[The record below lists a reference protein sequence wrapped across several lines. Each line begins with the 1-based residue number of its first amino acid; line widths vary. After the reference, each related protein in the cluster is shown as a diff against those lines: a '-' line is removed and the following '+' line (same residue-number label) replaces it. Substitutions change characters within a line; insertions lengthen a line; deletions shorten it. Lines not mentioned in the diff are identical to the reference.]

1 MIIYFTD
8 KKLNI
13 LGMASTQLPTGF
25 KITGDSKVQA
35 VDTGIATLG
44 FKIVYTSENKALL
57 EQMTTTGNQLLCS
70 RDGKDE
76 VYTIIDTV
84 EDSKNQDIEVYAED
98 AGLDL
103 LNDIAEPFTSAEA
116 KPISWYIEKWTKDS
130 GFEIG
135 INEISDRSRKLSW
148 DGEATVTERLAS
160 VSKQFDAE
168 VSYSFDIK
176 GLTVAH
182 KYINIHKRRGKDVK
196 EELRLNRDTDRI
208 VVKKSISNLA
218 TALIVNGG
226 TPEGKE
232 EPITLKG
239 YIYDDGDFYVDAD
252 GRLCSRTALAKW
264 GRISEIISED
274 GLKKTQ
280 IFKHITKTYS
290 YDTLVQKT
298 LCNHAIGKL
307 KKIRDIEENYEIEIN
322 KLPENIAIGD
332 RINVIDEAG
341 KLYLSARLLKLEE
354 SIDDGMQKA
363 TLGEYLIQDSGIY
376 QSIID
381 LANELKALPRPKPL
395 YTWIAYADDKNGKGI
410 SSSADGKAY
419 LGISNGRSSE
429 TVDLSNPGIFTWSKI
444 KGEDGRQG
452 DKGEKGEQGLP
463 GKKGADGKSAYTWIA
478 YASDNKGTNFAHTY
492 SNIHTWTGIALGKES
507 EAPSSDYTDYQWHPI
522 VDETLRTEME
532 ELSDMSVEAFK
543 EARKTATDYITS
555 SPQGLM
561 VADLKDGHQDPETAT
576 GSNVLITSEGVNI
589 RNGQSINASFG
600 KKVSIYSEESELTLD
615 KSLEIG
621 YINTPAEGTIRASIS
636 PREISLTSTT
646 AKINLGNTLSIGS
659 NDALTYGMYRGNR
672 SLVFEKN
679 GTITASD
686 PISVPELRIRDA
698 SLKANGTQL
707 YTDGGFKA
715 KSVVGSFMQA
725 NSTQNVL
732 LMRNGVI
739 TPLQLNN
746 RLFSSGDV
754 FSLINGAIK
763 VSEGGLYE
771 ISASVYFENVV
782 GTSPVKGVYIKSNGN
797 EIASTFI
804 TTGVGGGIGLASKV
818 VSLTAG
824 AEVTLNARYVGGVNI
839 TVEGNNPATYLYIK
853 YLCGAEG

>member
-1 MIIYFTD
+1 MIIYFAD

-13 LGMASTQLPTGF
+13 LGMASTKLSKGF
-25 KITGDSKVQA
+25 KITDDSKVQA

-57 EQMTTTGNQLLCS
+57 EQMTMTGNQLLCS

-103 LNDIAEPFTSAEA
+103 LNEIAGPFESAEA

-160 VSKQFDAE
+160 LSKQFDAE

-196 EELRLNRDTDRI
+196 EELRLNRDIDRI

-218 TALIVNGG
+218 TALIVKGG
-226 TPEGKE
+226 TPEGQN

-239 YIYDDGDFYVDAD
+239 YVYDDGDFYVDAD

-264 GRISEIISED
+264 GRISEITSED

-280 IFKHITKTYS
+280 TFKHITKTYS
-290 YDTLVQKT
+290 YDTVLQKT

-307 KKIRDIEENYEIEIN
+307 KKIRDIEENYEIDIN
-322 KLPENIAIGD
+322 KLPENISIGD
-332 RINVIDEAG
+332 RINIIDEEG

-376 QSIID
+376 QSIVD

-395 YTWIAYADDKNGKGI
+395 YTWIAYADDNHGNGI

-419 LGISNGRSSE
+419 LGISNGQASE
-429 TVDLSNPGIFTWSKI
+429 TVDLSKPELFQWSKV
-444 KGEDGRQG
+444 KGEDG
-452 DKGEKGEQGLP
+452 KE
-463 GKKGADGKSAYTWIA
+463 GKSAFTWVA
-478 YASDNKGTNFAHTY
+478 YASDDKGTDFSHTY
-492 SNIHTWTGIALGKES
+492 TNSHKWMGIALDKDVET
-507 EAPSSDYTDYQWHPI
+507 PSNDYTDYSWHPI
-522 VDETLRTEME
+522 VDEAIRN
-532 ELSDMSVEAFK
+532 DVEAFMGMAQASFE
-543 EARKTATDYITS
+543 EAQKTATDYITS
-555 SPQGLM
+555 SPKGLM
-561 VADLKDGHQDPETAT
+561 VADLKDGHQEPETAT
-576 GSNVLITSEGVNI
+576 GSNVLITSEAVHI
-589 RNGQSINASFG
+589 RNGQSVNASFG
-600 KKVSIYSEESELTLD
+600 KKVSIYSEESELTLN
-615 KSLEIG
+615 KSLDIG
-621 YINTPAEGTIRASIS
+621 YINTSAEGTIRASLS
-636 PREISLTSTT
+636 PRGLSMTSAVAT
-646 AKINLGNTLSIGS
+646 INLGPSFVIGPKGGV
-659 NDALTYGMYRGNR
+659 NAGMYYSGK
-672 SLVFEKN
+672 SLVFDRE
-679 GTITASD
+679 GLSLSHVIY
-686 PISVPELRIRDA
+686 VPELKIGNV
-698 SLKANGTQL
+698 SLKSNGNQL
-707 YTDGGFKA
+707 YTDELFKA
-715 KSVVGSFMQA
+715 KGIAGSFMQA
-725 NSTQNVL
+725 NSTQNIT
-732 LMRNGVI
+732 LMKNGVI
-739 TPLQLNN
+739 TPFQLNN
-746 RLFSSGDV
+746 ALFSSGDV

-771 ISASVYFENVV
+771 ISAGVYFENDVAA
-782 GTSPVKGVYIKSNGN
+782 SPFNGVYIKSNGN
-797 EIASTFI
+797 EIASTVI
-804 TTGVGGGIGLASKV
+804 TTRAGGGIGLASKV

-824 AEVTLNARYVGGVNI
+824 AEVTLNARHIGGSNV
-839 TVEGNNPATYLYIK
+839 TAEGNNPATYLYIK
-853 YLCGAEG
+853 YLGKDNV

>member
-1 MIIYFTD
+1 MIIYFAD

-13 LGMASTQLPTGF
+13 LGMASTKLSKGF
-25 KITGDSKVQA
+25 KITDDSKVQA

-57 EQMTTTGNQLLCS
+57 EQMTMTGNQLLCS

-103 LNDIAEPFTSAEA
+103 LNEIAGPFESAEA

-160 VSKQFDAE
+160 LSKQFDAE

-196 EELRLNRDTDRI
+196 EELRLNRDIDRI

-218 TALIVNGG
+218 TALIVKGG

-239 YIYDDGDFYVDAD
+239 YVYDDGDFYVDAD

-264 GRISEIISED
+264 GRISEIVSED

-280 IFKHITKTYS
+280 TFKHITKTYS
-290 YDTLVQKT
+290 YDTVVQKT

-307 KKIRDIEENYEIEIN
+307 KKIRDIEENYEIDIN
-322 KLPENIAIGD
+322 KLPENISIGD
-332 RINVIDEAG
+332 RINIIDEAG

-354 SIDDGMQKA
+354 SIDEGMQKA
-363 TLGEYLIQDSGIY
+363 TLGEYLIQESGIY
-376 QSIID
+376 QSIVD
-381 LANELKALPRPKPL
+381 LANELKAIPRPKPL
-395 YTWIAYADDKNGKGI
+395 YTWIAYADDNHGNGI

-419 LGISNGRSSE
+419 LGISNGQASE
-429 TVDLSNPGIFTWSKI
+429 TVDLNKPELFTWSKV
-444 KGEDGRQG
+444 KGEDG
-452 DKGEKGEQGLP
+452 K
-463 GKKGADGKSAYTWIA
+463 DGKSAYTWIA
-478 YASDNKGTNFAHTY
+478 YASDDKGSNFAHTY
-492 SNIHTWTGIALGKES
+492 SSIHTWTGIALGKDVET
-507 EAPSSDYTDYQWHPI
+507 PSSDYTDYQWHPI
-522 VDETLRTEME
+522 VDETLRQDIDSISTM
-532 ELSDMSVEAFK
+532 LGTSVE
-543 EARKTATDYITS
+543 EAQKTATDYITS
-555 SPQGLM
+555 SPKGLM
-561 VADLKDGHQDPETAT
+561 VADLKDGHQEPETAT
-576 GSNVLITSEGVNI
+576 GSNVLITNEAVNI
-589 RNGQSINASFG
+589 RNGQSVNASFG
-600 KKVSIYSEESELTLD
+600 NAVVIRSEESELTLN

-621 YINTPAEGTIRASIS
+621 YINTSAEGTIRASLS
-636 PREISLTSTT
+636 PRGLSMTSGVAT
-646 AKINLGNTLSIGS
+646 INLGPSFVIGPKGGV
-659 NDALTYGMYRGNR
+659 NAGMYDG
-672 SLVFEKN
+672 SKSFVFDRD
-679 GTITASD
+679 GLSSSHVIY
-686 PISVPELRIRDA
+686 VPELKIGNV
-698 SLKANGTQL
+698 SIKANGNQL
-707 YTDGGFKA
+707 YTDELFKA
-715 KSVVGSFMQA
+715 KGIAGSFMQA
-725 NSTQNVL
+725 NSTQNII
-732 LMRNGVI
+732 LMKNGVI
-739 TPLQLNN
+739 TPFQLNN
-746 RLFSSGDV
+746 ALFSSGDV

-771 ISASVYFENVV
+771 ISAGVYFDND
-782 GTSPVKGVYIKSNGN
+782 TSASPFNGIYVKSNGN
-797 EIASTFI
+797 EIASTVI
-804 TTGVGGGIGLASKV
+804 TTRAGGGIGLASKV

-824 AEVTLNARYVGGVNI
+824 AEVTLSARHIGGANV
-839 TVEGNNPATYLYIK
+839 TAEGNNPATYLYIK
-853 YLCGAEG
+853 YLCRAEG

>member
-1 MIIYFTD
+1 MIIYFAD

-13 LGMASTQLPTGF
+13 LGMASTKLSKGF
-25 KITGDSKVQA
+25 KITDDSKVQA

-44 FKIVYTSENKALL
+44 FKIVYTGENKALL

-103 LNDIAEPFTSAEA
+103 LNEIAEPFTSAEA
-116 KPISWYIEKWTKDS
+116 KPISWYIEMWTKDS

-160 VSKQFDAE
+160 LSKQFDAE

-196 EELRLNRDTDRI
+196 EELRLNRDIDRI

-218 TALIVNGG
+218 TALIVKGG
-226 TPEGKE
+226 TPEGQN

-239 YIYDDGDFYVDAD
+239 YVYDDGDFYVDAD

-264 GRISEIISED
+264 GRISEVTSED

-280 IFKHITKTYS
+280 TFKHITKTFS
-290 YDTLVQKT
+290 YDTVVQKT

-307 KKIRDIEENYEIEIN
+307 KKIRDIEENYEIDIN
-322 KLPENIAIGD
+322 KLPENISIGD
-332 RINVIDEAG
+332 RINIIDEAG

-376 QSIID
+376 QSIVD

-395 YTWIAYADDKNGKGI
+395 YTWIAYADDNHGNGI

-419 LGISNGRSSE
+419 LGISNGQASE
-429 TVDLSNPGIFTWSKI
+429 TVDLSKPELFTWSKV
-444 KGEDGRQG
+444 KGEDG
-452 DKGEKGEQGLP
+452 K
-463 GKKGADGKSAYTWIA
+463 DGKSAYTWIA
-478 YASDNKGTNFAHTY
+478 YASDDKGTNFAHTY
-492 SNIHTWTGIALGKES
+492 SNIHTWTGIALGKEV
-507 EAPSSDYTDYQWHPI
+507 ETPSSDYTDYQWHPI
-522 VDETLRTEME
+522 VDETLRQDISSISTMLET
-532 ELSDMSVEAFK
+532 SVE
-543 EARKTATDYITS
+543 EAQKTATNYITA
-555 SPQGLM
+555 SPQGIM
-561 VADLKDGHQDPETAT
+561 VADLQDGSETPENAT
-576 GSNVLITSEGVNI
+576 GSNVLITDKAVNI
-589 RNGQSINASFG
+589 RNGQSVNASFG
-600 KKVSIYSEESELTLD
+600 NEVVIRSEESELNLK

-621 YINTPAEGTIRASIS
+621 YINTSAEGTIRASLS
-636 PREISLTSTT
+636 PRGLSMTSAVAT
-646 AKINLGNTLSIGS
+646 INLGPSFVIGPKGGV
-659 NDALTYGMYRGNR
+659 NAGMYYNGK
-672 SLVFEKN
+672 SLVFDRD
-679 GTITASD
+679 GLSSSHVIY
-686 PISVPELRIRDA
+686 VPELKIGNV
-698 SLKANGTQL
+698 SLKANGNQL
-707 YTDGGFKA
+707 YTDELFKA
-715 KSVVGSFMQA
+715 KGIAGSFMQA
-725 NSTQNVL
+725 NSTQNIT
-732 LMRNGVI
+732 LMKNGVI
-739 TPLQLNN
+739 TPFQLNN
-746 RLFSSGDV
+746 ALFSSGDV

-771 ISASVYFENVV
+771 ISAGVYFENDVA
-782 GTSPVKGVYIKSNGN
+782 TSPFNGVYIKSNGN
-797 EIASTFI
+797 EIASTVI
-804 TTGVGGGIGLASKV
+804 TTRAGGGIGLASKV

-824 AEVTLNARYVGGVNI
+824 AEVTLNARHIGGANV
-839 TVEGNNPATYLYIK
+839 TAEGNNPATYLYIK
-853 YLCGAEG
+853 YLGKDNV

>member
-1 MIIYFTD
+1 MIIYFAD

-13 LGMASTQLPTGF
+13 LGMASTKLSKGF
-25 KITGDSKVQA
+25 KITDDSKVQA

-57 EQMTTTGNQLLCS
+57 EQMTMTGNQLLCS

-103 LNDIAEPFTSAEA
+103 LNEIAGPFESAEA

-160 VSKQFDAE
+160 LSKQFDAE

-182 KYINIHKRRGKDVK
+182 KYINIYKRRGKDVK
-196 EELRLNRDTDRI
+196 EELRLNRDIDRI

-218 TALIVNGG
+218 TALIVKGG
-226 TPEGKE
+226 TPEGQN

-239 YIYDDGDFYVDAD
+239 YVYDDGDFYVDAD

-280 IFKHITKTYS
+280 TFKHITKTYS
-290 YDTLVQKT
+290 YDTVVQKT

-307 KKIRDIEENYEIEIN
+307 KKIRDIEENYEIDIN

-332 RINVIDEAG
+332 RINIIDEAG

-376 QSIID
+376 QSIVD

-395 YTWIAYADDKNGKGI
+395 YTWIAYADDNHGKGI

-419 LGISNGRSSE
+419 LGISNGQASE
-429 TVDLSNPGIFTWSKI
+429 TVDLSKPELFTWNKV
-444 KGEDGRQG
+444 KGEDG
-452 DKGEKGEQGLP
+452 K
-463 GKKGADGKSAYTWIA
+463 DGKSAYTWIA
-478 YASDNKGTNFAHTY
+478 YASDDKGSNFAHTY
-492 SNIHTWTGIALGKES
+492 SSIHTWTGIALGKDVET
-507 EAPSSDYTDYQWHPI
+507 PSSDYTDYQWHPI
-522 VDETLRTEME
+522 VDETLRQDIDSISTM
-532 ELSDMSVEAFK
+532 LGTSVE
-543 EARKTATDYITS
+543 EAQKTATNYITA
-555 SPQGLM
+555 SPQGIM
-561 VADLKDGHQDPETAT
+561 VADLQDGSETPENAT
-576 GSNVLITSEGVNI
+576 GSNVLITNEAVNI
-589 RNGQSINASFG
+589 RNGQSVNASFG
-600 KKVSIYSEESELTLD
+600 KTVSIYSEESELTLN

-621 YINTPAEGTIRASIS
+621 YINTSAEGTIRASLS
-636 PREISLTSTT
+636 PRGLSMTSAAAT
-646 AKINLGNTLSIGS
+646 INLGPSFVIGPKGGV
-659 NDALTYGMYRGNR
+659 NAGMYDG
-672 SLVFEKN
+672 SKSFVFDRD
-679 GTITASD
+679 GLSSSHVIY
-686 PISVPELRIRDA
+686 VPELKIGNV
-698 SLKANGTQL
+698 SLKSNGNQL
-707 YTDGGFKA
+707 YTDELFKA
-715 KSVVGSFMQA
+715 KGIAGSFMQA
-725 NSTQNVL
+725 NSTQNIT
-732 LMRNGVI
+732 LMKNGVI
-739 TPLQLNN
+739 TPFQLNN
-746 RLFSSGDV
+746 ALFSSGDV

-771 ISASVYFENVV
+771 ISAGVYFENDVAA
-782 GTSPVKGVYIKSNGN
+782 SPFSGVYIKSNGN
-797 EIASTFI
+797 EIASTVI
-804 TTGVGGGIGLASKV
+804 TTRAGGGIGLASKV

-824 AEVTLNARYVGGVNI
+824 AEVTLNARHIGGANV
-839 TVEGNNPATYLYIK
+839 TAEGNNPATYLYIK
-853 YLCGAEG
+853 YLCRAEG

>member
-1 MIIYFTD
+1 MIIYFAD

-13 LGMASTQLPTGF
+13 LGMASTKLSKGF
-25 KITGDSKVQA
+25 KITDDSKVQA

-103 LNDIAEPFTSAEA
+103 LNEIAEPFTSAEA

-160 VSKQFDAE
+160 LSKQFDAE

-196 EELRLNRDTDRI
+196 EELRLNRDIDRI

-218 TALIVNGG
+218 TALIVKGG
-226 TPEGKE
+226 TPEGQN

-239 YIYDDGDFYVDAD
+239 YVYDDGDFYVDAD

-264 GRISEIISED
+264 GRISEIVSED

-280 IFKHITKTYS
+280 TFKHITKTYS
-290 YDTLVQKT
+290 YDTVQQKL
-298 LCNHAIGKL
+298 LCSHAIGKL
-307 KKIRDIEENYEIEIN
+307 KKIRDIEENYEIDIN

-332 RINVIDEAG
+332 RINIIDEAG

-354 SIDDGMQKA
+354 SIDEGMQKA

-376 QSIID
+376 QSIVD

-395 YTWIAYADDKNGKGI
+395 YTWIAYADDNHGNGI

-419 LGISNGRSSE
+419 LGISNGQASE
-429 TVDLSNPGIFTWSKI
+429 TVDLSKPELFTWNKV
-444 KGEDGRQG
+444 KGEDG
-452 DKGEKGEQGLP
+452 K
-463 GKKGADGKSAYTWIA
+463 DGKSAYTWIA
-478 YASDNKGTNFAHTY
+478 YASDDKGTNFAHTY
-492 SNIHTWTGIALGKES
+492 SNIHKWTGIALGKEV
-507 EAPSSDYTDYQWHPI
+507 ETPSSDYTDYQWHPI
-522 VDETLRTEME
+522 VDETLRQDISSISTMLEV
-532 ELSDMSVEAFK
+532 SVE
-543 EARKTATDYITS
+543 EAQKTATNYITA
-555 SPQGLM
+555 SPQGIM
-561 VADLKDGHQDPETAT
+561 VADLQDGSETPENAT
-576 GSNVLITSEGVNI
+576 GSNVLITNEAVNI

-600 KKVSIYSEESELTLD
+600 KTVSIYSEESELTLN

-621 YINTPAEGTIRASIS
+621 YINTSAEGTIRASLS
-636 PREISLTSTT
+636 PRGLSMTSAVAT
-646 AKINLGNTLSIGS
+646 INLGPSFVIGPKGGV
-659 NDALTYGMYRGNR
+659 NAGMYDG
-672 SLVFEKN
+672 SKSFVFDRD
-679 GTITASD
+679 GLSSSHVIY
-686 PISVPELRIRDA
+686 VPELKIGNA
-698 SLKANGTQL
+698 SLKANGNQL
-707 YTDGGFKA
+707 YTDELFKA
-715 KSVVGSFMQA
+715 KGIAGSFMQA
-725 NSTQNVL
+725 NSTQNIT
-732 LMRNGVI
+732 LMKNGVI
-739 TPLQLNN
+739 TPFQLNN
-746 RLFSSGDV
+746 ALFSSGDV

-771 ISASVYFENVV
+771 ISAGVYFENDVA
-782 GTSPVKGVYIKSNGN
+782 TSPFNGVYIKSNGN
-797 EIASTFI
+797 EIASTVI
-804 TTGVGGGIGLASKV
+804 TTRAGGGIGLASKV

-824 AEVTLNARYVGGVNI
+824 AEVTLNARHIGGANV
-839 TVEGNNPATYLYIK
+839 TAEGNNPATYLYIK
-853 YLCGAEG
+853 YLGKNNV

>member
-1 MIIYFTD
+1 MIIYFAD

-13 LGMASTQLPTGF
+13 LGMASTKLSKGF
-25 KITGDSKVQA
+25 KITDDSKVQA

-57 EQMTTTGNQLLCS
+57 EQMTMTGNQLLCS

-103 LNDIAEPFTSAEA
+103 LNEIAGPFESAEA

-160 VSKQFDAE
+160 LSKQFDAE

-196 EELRLNRDTDRI
+196 EELRLNRDIDRI

-218 TALIVNGG
+218 TALIVKGG

-239 YIYDDGDFYVDAD
+239 YVYDDGDFYVDAD

-280 IFKHITKTYS
+280 TFKHITKTYS
-290 YDTLVQKT
+290 YDTVLQKT

-307 KKIRDIEENYEIEIN
+307 KKIRDIEENYEIDIN
-322 KLPENIAIGD
+322 KLPENISIGD
-332 RINVIDEAG
+332 RINIIDEAG

-354 SIDDGMQKA
+354 SIDEGMQKA
-363 TLGEYLIQDSGIY
+363 TLGEYLIQESGIY
-376 QSIID
+376 QSIVD

-395 YTWIAYADDKNGKGI
+395 YTWIAYADDNHGKGI

-419 LGISNGRSSE
+419 LGISNGQASE
-429 TVDLSNPGIFTWSKI
+429 TADLSKPEVFTWSKI
-444 KGEDGRQG
+444 KGSDG
-452 DKGEKGEQGLP
+452 K
-463 GKKGADGKSAYTWIA
+463 DGKSAYTWIA
-478 YASDNKGTNFAHTY
+478 YASDDKGSNFAHTY
-492 SNIHTWTGIALGKES
+492 SNIHTWTGIALGKET
-507 EAPSSDYTDYQWHPI
+507 ETPSSDYTEYSWHPI
-522 VDETLRTEME
+522 VDETLRQDISSISTMLEV
-532 ELSDMSVEAFK
+532 SVE
-543 EARKTATDYITS
+543 EAQKTATDYITS
-555 SPQGLM
+555 SPKGLM
-561 VADLKDGHQDPETAT
+561 VADLKDGHQEPETAT
-576 GSNVLITSEGVNI
+576 GSNVLITNEAVNI
-589 RNGQSINASFG
+589 RNGQSVNASFG
-600 KKVSIYSEESELTLD
+600 KTVSIYSEESELTLN

-621 YINTPAEGTIRASIS
+621 YINTSAEGTIRASLS
-636 PREISLTSTT
+636 PRGLAMTSAAAT
-646 AKINLGNTLSIGS
+646 INLGPSFVIGPKGGV
-659 NDALTYGMYRGNR
+659 NAGMYDGDK
-672 SLVFEKN
+672 SLVFDRE
-679 GTITASD
+679 GLSSSHVIY
-686 PISVPELRIRDA
+686 VPELKIGNV
-698 SLKANGTQL
+698 SLKSNGNQL
-707 YTDGGFKA
+707 YTDELFKA
-715 KSVVGSFMQA
+715 KGIAGSFMQA
-725 NSTQNVL
+725 NSTQNIT
-732 LMRNGVI
+732 LMKNGVI
-739 TPLQLNN
+739 TPFQLNN
-746 RLFSSGDV
+746 SLFSSGDV

-771 ISASVYFENVV
+771 ISAGVYFENDVAA
-782 GTSPVKGVYIKSNGN
+782 SPFNGVYIKSNGN
-797 EIASTFI
+797 EIASTVI
-804 TTGVGGGIGLASKV
+804 TTRAGGGIGLASKV

-824 AEVTLNARYVGGVNI
+824 AEVTLNARHIGGANV
-839 TVEGNNPATYLYIK
+839 TAEGNNPATYLYIK
-853 YLCGAEG
+853 YLGKDNV

>member
-1 MIIYFTD
+1 MIIYFAD

-13 LGMASTQLPTGF
+13 LGMASTKLSKGF
-25 KITGDSKVQA
+25 KITDDSKVQA

-44 FKIVYTSENKALL
+44 FKIVYTGENKALL
-57 EQMTTTGNQLLCS
+57 EQMTMTGNQLLCS

-103 LNDIAEPFTSAEA
+103 LNEIAEPFESTEA

-135 INEISDRSRKLSW
+135 INEISDHSRKLSW

-196 EELRLNRDTDRI
+196 EELRLNRDIDRI

-218 TALIVNGG
+218 TALIVKGG
-226 TPEGKE
+226 TPEGQN

-239 YIYDDGDFYVDAD
+239 YVYDDGDFYVDAD

-264 GRISEIISED
+264 GRISEITSED

-280 IFKHITKTYS
+280 TFKHITKTYS
-290 YDTLVQKT
+290 YDTVVQKT

-307 KKIRDIEENYEIEIN
+307 KKIRDIEENYEIDIN
-322 KLPENIAIGD
+322 KLPENISIGD
-332 RINVIDEAG
+332 RINIIDEAG

-354 SIDDGMQKA
+354 SIDEGVQKA

-376 QSIID
+376 QSIVD

-395 YTWIAYADDKNGKGI
+395 YTWIAYADDNHGNGI
-410 SSSADGKAY
+410 SSSAEDKAY
-419 LGISNGRSSE
+419 LGISNGRTSD
-429 TVDLSNPGIFTWSKI
+429 VIDLTKPELFTWNKV
-444 KGEDGRQG
+444 KGEDG
-452 DKGEKGEQGLP
+452 K
-463 GKKGADGKSAYTWIA
+463 DGKSAYTWIA
-478 YASDNKGTNFAHTY
+478 YASDDKGTNFAHTY
-492 SNIHTWTGIALGKES
+492 SNIHTWTGIALGKEV
-507 EAPSSDYTDYQWHPI
+507 ETPSSDYTDYQWHPI
-522 VDETLRTEME
+522 VDETLRQDIDSISTM
-532 ELSDMSVEAFK
+532 LGTSVE
-543 EARKTATDYITS
+543 EAQKTATDYITS
-555 SPQGLM
+555 SPKGLM
-561 VADLKDGHQDPETAT
+561 VADLKDGHQEPETAT
-576 GSNVLITSEGVNI
+576 GSNVLITNEAVNI
-589 RNGQSINASFG
+589 RNGQSVNASFG
-600 KKVSIYSEESELTLD
+600 NAVVIRSDESELNLK

-621 YINTPAEGTIRASIS
+621 YINTSAEGTIRASLS
-636 PREISLTSTT
+636 PRGLSMTSAVAT
-646 AKINLGNTLSIGS
+646 INLGPSFVIGPKGGV
-659 NDALTYGMYRGNR
+659 NAGMYDGDK
-672 SLVFEKN
+672 SLVFDRE
-679 GTITASD
+679 GLSSSHVIY
-686 PISVPELRIRDA
+686 VPELKIGNV
-698 SLKANGTQL
+698 SLKANGNQL
-707 YTDGGFKA
+707 YTDELFKA
-715 KSVVGSFMQA
+715 KGIVGSFMQA

-732 LMRNGVI
+732 LMKNGVI

-771 ISASVYFENVV
+771 ISAGVYFENDVAA
-782 GTSPVKGVYIKSNGN
+782 SPFNGVYIKSNGN
-797 EIASTFI
+797 EIASTVI
-804 TTGVGGGIGLASKV
+804 TTRAGGGIGLASKV

-824 AEVTLNARYVGGVNI
+824 AEVTLNARHIGGSNV
-839 TVEGNNPATYLYIK
+839 TAEGNNPATYLYIK
-853 YLCGAEG
+853 YLGKDNV

>member
-1 MIIYFTD
+1 MIIYFAD

-13 LGMASTQLPTGF
+13 LGMASTKLSKGF
-25 KITGDSKVQA
+25 KITDDSKVQA

-57 EQMTTTGNQLLCS
+57 EQMTMTGNQLLCS

-103 LNDIAEPFTSAEA
+103 LNEIAGPFESAEA

-135 INEISDRSRKLSW
+135 INEIADRSRKLSW

-160 VSKQFDAE
+160 LSKQFDAE

-196 EELRLNRDTDRI
+196 EELRLNRDIDRI

-218 TALIVNGG
+218 TALIVKGG
-226 TPEGKE
+226 TPEGQN

-239 YIYDDGDFYVDAD
+239 YVYDDGDFYVDAD

-264 GRISEIISED
+264 GRISEITSED

-280 IFKHITKTYS
+280 TFKHITKTFS
-290 YDTLVQKT
+290 YDTVVQKT

-307 KKIRDIEENYEIEIN
+307 KKIRDIEENYEIDIN
-322 KLPENIAIGD
+322 KLPENISIGD
-332 RINVIDEAG
+332 RINIIDEAG

-376 QSIID
+376 QSIVD

-395 YTWIAYADDKNGKGI
+395 YTWIAYADDNHGNGI

-419 LGISNGRSSE
+419 LGISNGQASE
-429 TVDLSNPGIFTWSKI
+429 TVDLSKPELFTWSKV
-444 KGEDGRQG
+444 KGE
-452 DKGEKGEQGLP
+452 
-463 GKKGADGKSAYTWIA
+463 DGKSAYTWIA
-478 YASDNKGTNFAHTY
+478 YASDDKGTNFAHTY
-492 SNIHTWTGIALGKES
+492 SNIHTWTGIALGKEV
-507 EAPSSDYTDYQWHPI
+507 ETPSSDYTDYQWHPI
-522 VDETLRTEME
+522 VDETLRQDISSISTMLEV
-532 ELSDMSVEAFK
+532 SVE
-543 EARKTATDYITS
+543 EAQKTATNYITA
-555 SPQGLM
+555 SPQGIM
-561 VADLKDGHQDPETAT
+561 VADLQDGSETPENAT
-576 GSNVLITSEGVNI
+576 GSNVLITNEAVNI
-589 RNGQSINASFG
+589 RNGQSVNASFG
-600 KKVSIYSEESELTLD
+600 NSVVIRSEESELTLN
-615 KSLEIG
+615 KSLDIG
-621 YINTPAEGTIRASIS
+621 YINTSAEGTIRASLS
-636 PREISLTSTT
+636 PRGLAMTSAVAT
-646 AKINLGNTLSIGS
+646 INLGPSFVIGPKGGV
-659 NDALTYGMYRGNR
+659 NAGMYYRDK
-672 SLVFEKN
+672 SLVFDRE
-679 GTITASD
+679 GLSSSHVIY
-686 PISVPELRIRDA
+686 VPELKIGNV
-698 SLKANGTQL
+698 SLKSNGNQL
-707 YTDGGFKA
+707 YTDELFKA
-715 KSVVGSFMQA
+715 KGIAGSFMQA
-725 NSTQNVL
+725 NSTQNIT
-732 LMRNGVI
+732 LMKNGVI
-739 TPLQLNN
+739 TPFQLNN
-746 RLFSSGDV
+746 ALFSSGDV

-771 ISASVYFENVV
+771 ISAGVYFENDVAA
-782 GTSPVKGVYIKSNGN
+782 SPFNGVYIKSNGN
-797 EIASTFI
+797 EIASTVI
-804 TTGVGGGIGLASKV
+804 TTRAGGGIGLASKV

-824 AEVTLNARYVGGVNI
+824 AEVTLNARHIGGSNV
-839 TVEGNNPATYLYIK
+839 TAEGNNPATYLYIK
-853 YLCGAEG
+853 YLGKDNV

>member
-1 MIIYFTD
+1 MIIYFAD

-13 LGMASTQLPTGF
+13 LGMASTKLSKGF
-25 KITGDSKVQA
+25 KITDDSKVQA

-57 EQMTTTGNQLLCS
+57 EQMTMTGNQLLCS

-103 LNDIAEPFTSAEA
+103 LNEIAGPFESAEA

-160 VSKQFDAE
+160 LSKQFDAE

-196 EELRLNRDTDRI
+196 EELRLNRDIDRI

-218 TALIVNGG
+218 TALIVKGG

-239 YIYDDGDFYVDAD
+239 YVYDDGDFYVDAD

-280 IFKHITKTYS
+280 TFKHITKTYS
-290 YDTLVQKT
+290 YDTVVQKT

-307 KKIRDIEENYEIEIN
+307 KKIRDIEENYEIDIN

-332 RINVIDEAG
+332 RINIIDEAG
-341 KLYLSARLLKLEE
+341 RLYLSARLLKLEE

-363 TLGEYLIQDSGIY
+363 TLGEYLIQESGIY
-376 QSIID
+376 QSIVD

-395 YTWIAYADDKNGKGI
+395 YTWIAYADDNHGKGI
-410 SSSADGKAY
+410 SSSADGKSY
-419 LGISNGRSSE
+419 LGISNGQASE
-429 TVDLSNPGIFTWSKI
+429 TADLSKPEAFTWSKI
-444 KGEDGRQG
+444 KGSDG
-452 DKGEKGEQGLP
+452 K
-463 GKKGADGKSAYTWIA
+463 DGKSAYTWIA
-478 YASDNKGTNFAHTY
+478 YASDDKGSNFAHTY
-492 SNIHTWTGIALGKES
+492 SNIHTWTGIALGKET
-507 EAPSSDYTDYQWHPI
+507 EAPSSDYTEYSWHPI
-522 VDETLRTEME
+522 VDETLRQDISSFTTM
-532 ELSDMSVEAFK
+532 LGVSVE
-543 EARKTATDYITS
+543 EAQKTATNYITA
-555 SPQGLM
+555 SPQGIM
-561 VADLKDGHQDPETAT
+561 VADLQDGSETPENAT
-576 GSNVLITSEGVNI
+576 GSNVLITNEAVNI
-589 RNGQSINASFG
+589 RNGQSVNASFG
-600 KKVSIYSEESELTLD
+600 NAVVIRSEESELNLK

-621 YINTPAEGTIRASIS
+621 YINTSAEGTIRASLS
-636 PREISLTSTT
+636 PRGLAMTSAVAT
-646 AKINLGNTLSIGS
+646 INLGPSFVIGPKGGV
-659 NDALTYGMYRGNR
+659 NAGMYYSDK
-672 SLVFEKN
+672 SLVFDRE
-679 GTITASD
+679 GLSSSHVIY
-686 PISVPELRIRDA
+686 VPELKIGNV
-698 SLKANGTQL
+698 SLKSNGNQL
-707 YTDGGFKA
+707 YTDELFKA
-715 KSVVGSFMQA
+715 KGIAGSFMQA
-725 NSTQNVL
+725 NSTQNIT
-732 LMRNGVI
+732 LMKNGVI
-739 TPLQLNN
+739 TPFQLNN
-746 RLFSSGDV
+746 ALFSSGDV

-771 ISASVYFENVV
+771 ISAGVYFENDVAA
-782 GTSPVKGVYIKSNGN
+782 SPFNGVYIKSNGN
-797 EIASTFI
+797 EIASTVI
-804 TTGVGGGIGLASKV
+804 TTRAGGGIGLASKV

-824 AEVTLNARYVGGVNI
+824 AEVTLNARHIGGANV
-839 TVEGNNPATYLYIK
+839 TAEGNNPATYLYIK
-853 YLCGAEG
+853 YLGKDNV

>member
-1 MIIYFTD
+1 MIIYFAD

-13 LGMASTQLPTGF
+13 LGMASTKLSKGF
-25 KITGDSKVQA
+25 KITDDSKVQA

-57 EQMTTTGNQLLCS
+57 EQMTMTGNQLLCS

-103 LNDIAEPFTSAEA
+103 LNEIAGPFESAEA

-160 VSKQFDAE
+160 LSKQFDAE

-196 EELRLNRDTDRI
+196 EELRLNRDIDRI

-218 TALIVNGG
+218 TALIVKGG
-226 TPEGKE
+226 TPEGQN

-239 YIYDDGDFYVDAD
+239 YVYDDGDFYVDAD

-264 GRISEIISED
+264 GRISEITSED

-280 IFKHITKTYS
+280 TFKHITKTYS
-290 YDTLVQKT
+290 YDTVVQKT

-307 KKIRDIEENYEIEIN
+307 KKIRDIEENYEIDIN
-322 KLPENIAIGD
+322 KLPENISIGD
-332 RINVIDEAG
+332 RINIIDEEG

-376 QSIID
+376 QSIVD

-395 YTWIAYADDKNGKGI
+395 YTWIAYADDNHGNGI
-410 SSSADGKAY
+410 SSSAENKAY
-419 LGISNGRSSE
+419 LGISNGQASE
-429 TVDLSNPGIFTWSKI
+429 TVDLSKPEVFTWSKI
-444 KGEDGRQG
+444 KGSDG
-452 DKGEKGEQGLP
+452 K
-463 GKKGADGKSAYTWIA
+463 DGKSAFTWIA
-478 YASDNKGTNFAHTY
+478 YASDDKGTNFAHTY

-507 EAPSSDYTDYQWHPI
+507 ETPSSDYTDYQWHPI
-522 VDETLRTEME
+522 VDETLRQDISSISTMLEV
-532 ELSDMSVEAFK
+532 SVE
-543 EARKTATDYITS
+543 EAQKTATDYITS
-555 SPQGLM
+555 SPKGLM
-561 VADLKDGHQDPETAT
+561 VADLKDGHQEPETAT
-576 GSNVLITSEGVNI
+576 GSNVLITNEAVNI
-589 RNGQSINASFG
+589 RNGQSVNASFG
-600 KKVSIYSEESELTLD
+600 KTVSIYSEESELTLN

-621 YINTPAEGTIRASIS
+621 YINTSAEGTIRASLS
-636 PREISLTSTT
+636 PRGLAMTSAAAT
-646 AKINLGNTLSIGS
+646 INLGPSFVIGPQGGV
-659 NDALTYGMYRGNR
+659 NAGMYYSGK
-672 SLVFEKN
+672 SLVFDRE
-679 GTITASD
+679 GLSSSHVIY
-686 PISVPELRIRDA
+686 VPELKIGNV
-698 SLKANGTQL
+698 SLKANGNQL
-707 YTDGGFKA
+707 YTDELFKA
-715 KSVVGSFMQA
+715 KGIAGSFMQA
-725 NSTQNVL
+725 NSTQNIT
-732 LMRNGVI
+732 LMKNGVI
-739 TPLQLNN
+739 TPFQLNN
-746 RLFSSGDV
+746 ALFSSGDV

-771 ISASVYFENVV
+771 ISAGVYFENDVAA
-782 GTSPVKGVYIKSNGN
+782 SPFNGVYIKSNGN
-797 EIASTFI
+797 EIASTVI
-804 TTGVGGGIGLASKV
+804 TTRAGGGIGLASKV

-824 AEVTLNARYVGGVNI
+824 AEVTLNARHIGGANV
-839 TVEGNNPATYLYIK
+839 TAEGNNPATYLYIK
-853 YLCGAEG
+853 YLCRAEG

>member
-1 MIIYFTD
+1 MIIYFAD

-13 LGMASTQLPTGF
+13 LGMASTKLSKGF
-25 KITGDSKVQA
+25 KITDDSKVQA

-57 EQMTTTGNQLLCS
+57 EQMTMTGNQLLCS

-103 LNDIAEPFTSAEA
+103 LNEIAEPFTSEEA

-160 VSKQFDAE
+160 LSKQFDAE

-196 EELRLNRDTDRI
+196 EELRLNRDIDRI

-218 TALIVNGG
+218 TALIVKGG
-226 TPEGKE
+226 TPEGQN

-239 YIYDDGDFYVDAD
+239 YVYDDGDFYIDAD

-280 IFKHITKTYS
+280 TFKHITKTYS
-290 YDTLVQKT
+290 YDTVVQKT

-307 KKIRDIEENYEIEIN
+307 KKIRDIEENYEININ
-322 KLPENIAIGD
+322 KLPENISIGD
-332 RINVIDEAG
+332 RINIIDEAG

-354 SIDDGMQKA
+354 SIDEGVQKA

-376 QSIID
+376 QSIVD

-395 YTWIAYADDKNGKGI
+395 YTWIAYADDNHGNGI
-410 SSSADGKAY
+410 SSSAESKAY
-419 LGISNGRSSE
+419 LGISNGQASE
-429 TVDLSNPGIFTWSKI
+429 TVDLSKPEVFTWSKI
-444 KGEDGRQG
+444 KGSDG
-452 DKGEKGEQGLP
+452 K
-463 GKKGADGKSAYTWIA
+463 DGKSAYTWIA
-478 YASDNKGTNFAHTY
+478 YASDDKGTNFAHTY
-492 SNIHTWTGIALGKES
+492 SNIHTWTGIALGKET
-507 EAPSSDYTDYQWHPI
+507 ETPSSDYTEYSWHPI
-522 VDETLRTEME
+522 VDETLRQDISSISTM
-532 ELSDMSVEAFK
+532 LGVSVE
-543 EARKTATDYITS
+543 EAQKTATNYITS
-555 SPQGLM
+555 SPQGIM
-561 VADLKDGHQDPETAT
+561 VADLQDGSETPENAT
-576 GSNVLITSEGVNI
+576 GSNVLITNEAVNI
-589 RNGQSINASFG
+589 RNGQSVNASFG
-600 KKVSIYSEESELTLD
+600 NEVVIRSEESELNLK

-621 YINTPAEGTIRASIS
+621 YINTSAEGTIRASLS
-636 PREISLTSTT
+636 PRGLSMTSAVAT
-646 AKINLGNTLSIGS
+646 INLGPSFVIGPQGGV
-659 NDALTYGMYRGNR
+659 NAGMYYNGK
-672 SLVFEKN
+672 SLVFDRD
-679 GTITASD
+679 GLSSSHVIY
-686 PISVPELRIRDA
+686 VPELKIGNV
-698 SLKANGTQL
+698 SLKANGNQL
-707 YTDGGFKA
+707 YTDELFKA
-715 KSVVGSFMQA
+715 KGIAGSFMQA
-725 NSTQNVL
+725 NSTQNIT
-732 LMRNGVI
+732 LMKNGVI
-739 TPLQLNN
+739 TPFQLNN
-746 RLFSSGDV
+746 ALFSSGDV

-771 ISASVYFENVV
+771 ISAGVYFENDVAA
-782 GTSPVKGVYIKSNGN
+782 SPFNGVYIKSNGN
-797 EIASTFI
+797 EIASTVI
-804 TTGVGGGIGLASKV
+804 TTRAGGGIGLASKV

-824 AEVTLNARYVGGVNI
+824 AEVTLNARHIGGSNV
-839 TVEGNNPATYLYIK
+839 TAEGNNPATYLYIK
-853 YLCGAEG
+853 YLGKDNV

>member
-1 MIIYFTD
+1 MIIYFAD

-13 LGMASTQLPTGF
+13 LGMASTKLSKGF
-25 KITGDSKVQA
+25 KITDDSKVQA

-57 EQMTTTGNQLLCS
+57 EQMTMTGNQLLCS

-103 LNDIAEPFTSAEA
+103 LNEIAGPFESAEA

-160 VSKQFDAE
+160 LSKQFDAE

-196 EELRLNRDTDRI
+196 EELRLNRDIDRI

-218 TALIVNGG
+218 TALIVKGG
-226 TPEGKE
+226 TPEGQN

-239 YIYDDGDFYVDAD
+239 YVYDDGDFYVDAD

-280 IFKHITKTYS
+280 TFKHITKTYS
-290 YDTLVQKT
+290 YDTVLQKT

-307 KKIRDIEENYEIEIN
+307 KKIRDIEENYEIDIN
-322 KLPENIAIGD
+322 KLPENISIGD
-332 RINVIDEAG
+332 RINIIDEEG

-376 QSIID
+376 QSIVD

-395 YTWIAYADDKNGKGI
+395 YTWIAYADDNHGNGI
-410 SSSADGKAY
+410 SSSADGKSY
-419 LGISNGRSSE
+419 LGISNGQASE
-429 TVDLSNPGIFTWSKI
+429 TADLSKPEVFTWNKV
-444 KGEDGRQG
+444 KGE
-452 DKGEKGEQGLP
+452 
-463 GKKGADGKSAYTWIA
+463 DGKSAYTWIA
-478 YASDNKGTNFAHTY
+478 YASDDKGTNFAHTY

-507 EAPSSDYTDYQWHPI
+507 ETPSSDYTDYQWHPI
-522 VDETLRTEME
+522 VDETLRQDISSISTMLEV
-532 ELSDMSVEAFK
+532 SVE
-543 EARKTATDYITS
+543 EAQKTATNYITA
-555 SPQGLM
+555 SPQGIM
-561 VADLKDGHQDPETAT
+561 VADLQDGSETIENAT
-576 GSNVLITSEGVNI
+576 GSNVLITNEAVNI
-589 RNGQSINASFG
+589 RNGQSVNASFG
-600 KKVSIYSEESELTLD
+600 NAVVIRSEESELTLN
-615 KSLEIG
+615 KSLDIG
-621 YINTPAEGTIRASIS
+621 YINTSAEGTIRASLS
-636 PREISLTSTT
+636 PRGLAMTSAVAT
-646 AKINLGNTLSIGS
+646 INLGPSFVMGPKGGVN
-659 NDALTYGMYRGNR
+659 AGMYYSGK
-672 SLVFEKN
+672 SLVFDRE
-679 GTITASD
+679 GLSSSHVIY
-686 PISVPELRIRDA
+686 VPELKIGNV
-698 SLKANGTQL
+698 SLKSNGNQL
-707 YTDGGFKA
+707 YTDELFKA
-715 KSVVGSFMQA
+715 KGIAGSFMQA
-725 NSTQNVL
+725 NSTQNIT
-732 LMRNGVI
+732 LMKNGVI
-739 TPLQLNN
+739 TPFQLNN
-746 RLFSSGDV
+746 ALFSSGDV

-771 ISASVYFENVV
+771 ISAGVYFENDVAA
-782 GTSPVKGVYIKSNGN
+782 SPFNGVYIKSNGN
-797 EIASTFI
+797 EIASTVI
-804 TTGVGGGIGLASKV
+804 TTRAGGGIGLASKV

-824 AEVTLNARYVGGVNI
+824 AEVTLNARHIGGANV
-839 TVEGNNPATYLYIK
+839 TAEGNNPATYLYIK
-853 YLCGAEG
+853 YLGKDNV

>member
-1 MIIYFTD
+1 MIIYFAD

-13 LGMASTQLPTGF
+13 LGMASTKLSKGF
-25 KITGDSKVQA
+25 KITDDSKVQA

-44 FKIVYTSENKALL
+44 FKIVYTGENKALL

-103 LNDIAEPFTSAEA
+103 LNEIAEPFTSAEA

-135 INEISDRSRKLSW
+135 INEIADRSRKLSW
-148 DGEATVTERLAS
+148 DGEATVTERFAS
-160 VSKQFDAE
+160 LSKQFDAE

-182 KYINIHKRRGKDVK
+182 KYINIYKRRGKDVK
-196 EELRLNRDTDRI
+196 EELRLNRDIDRI

-218 TALIVNGG
+218 TALIVKGG
-226 TPEGKE
+226 TPEGQN

-239 YIYDDGDFYVDAD
+239 YVYDDGDFYVDAD

-264 GRISEIISED
+264 GRISEITSED

-280 IFKHITKTYS
+280 TFKHITKTYS
-290 YDTLVQKT
+290 YDTVVQKT

-307 KKIRDIEENYEIEIN
+307 KKIRDIEENYEIDIN

-332 RINVIDEAG
+332 RINIIDEAG

-376 QSIID
+376 QSIVD

-395 YTWIAYADDKNGKGI
+395 YTWIAYADDNHGNGI

-419 LGISNGRSSE
+419 LGISNGQASE
-429 TVDLSNPGIFTWSKI
+429 TVDLSKPEVFTWSKI
-444 KGEDGRQG
+444 KGSDG
-452 DKGEKGEQGLP
+452 K
-463 GKKGADGKSAYTWIA
+463 DGKSAYTWIA
-478 YASDNKGTNFAHTY
+478 YASDDKGTNFAHTY
-492 SNIHTWTGIALGKES
+492 SNIHTWTGIALGKDVET
-507 EAPSSDYTDYQWHPI
+507 PSNDYMEYSWHPI
-522 VDETLRTEME
+522 VDESLRQDIDSISTM
-532 ELSDMSVEAFK
+532 LGASVE
-543 EARKTATDYITS
+543 EAQKTATNYITA
-555 SPQGLM
+555 SPQGIM
-561 VADLKDGHQDPETAT
+561 VADLQDGSETPENAT
-576 GSNVLITSEGVNI
+576 GSNVLITNEAVNI
-589 RNGQSINASFG
+589 RNGQSVNASFG
-600 KKVSIYSEESELTLD
+600 NSVVIRSEESELTLN
-615 KSLEIG
+615 KSLDIG
-621 YINTPAEGTIRASIS
+621 YINTSAEGTIRASLS
-636 PREISLTSTT
+636 PRGLSMTSGVAT
-646 AKINLGNTLSIGS
+646 INLGPSFVIGPKGGV
-659 NDALTYGMYRGNR
+659 NAGMYDG
-672 SLVFEKN
+672 SKSFVFDRD
-679 GTITASD
+679 GLSSSHVIY
-686 PISVPELRIRDA
+686 VPELKISNV
-698 SLKANGTQL
+698 SLKANGNQL
-707 YTDGGFKA
+707 YTDELFKA
-715 KSVVGSFMQA
+715 KGIAGSFMQA
-725 NSTQNVL
+725 NSTQNII
-732 LMRNGVI
+732 LMKNGVI
-739 TPLQLNN
+739 TPFQLNN
-746 RLFSSGDV
+746 ALFSSGDV

-771 ISASVYFENVV
+771 ISAGVYFDND
-782 GTSPVKGVYIKSNGN
+782 TSASPFNGIYVKSNGN
-797 EIASTFI
+797 EIASTVI
-804 TTGVGGGIGLASKV
+804 TTRAGGGIGLASKV

-824 AEVTLNARYVGGVNI
+824 AEVTLNARHIGGANV
-839 TVEGNNPATYLYIK
+839 TAEGNNPATYLYIK
-853 YLCGAEG
+853 YLGKNNV

>member
-1 MIIYFTD
+1 MIIYFAD

-13 LGMASTQLPTGF
+13 LGMASTKLSKGF
-25 KITGDSKVQA
+25 KITDDSKVQA

-44 FKIVYTSENKALL
+44 FKIVYTGENKALL

-103 LNDIAEPFTSAEA
+103 LNEIAEPFTSAEA
-116 KPISWYIEKWTKDS
+116 KPISWYIEMWTKDS

-160 VSKQFDAE
+160 LSKQFDSE

-196 EELRLNRDTDRI
+196 EELRLNRDIDRI

-218 TALIVNGG
+218 TALIVKGG
-226 TPEGKE
+226 TPEGQN

-239 YIYDDGDFYVDAD
+239 YVYDDGDFYVDAD

-264 GRISEIISED
+264 GRISEIVSED

-280 IFKHITKTYS
+280 TFKHITKTYS
-290 YDTLVQKT
+290 YDTVVQKT

-307 KKIRDIEENYEIEIN
+307 KKIRDIEENYEIDIN
-322 KLPENIAIGD
+322 RLPENISIGD
-332 RINVIDEAG
+332 RINIIDEAG

-376 QSIID
+376 QSIVD

-429 TVDLSNPGIFTWSKI
+429 TVDLSKPEIFTWSKI
-444 KGEDGRQG
+444 KGSDG
-452 DKGEKGEQGLP
+452 K
-463 GKKGADGKSAYTWIA
+463 DGKSAYTWIA
-478 YASDNKGTNFAHTY
+478 YATDDKGSNFAHTY
-492 SNIHTWTGIALGKES
+492 SSIHTWTGIALGKES
-507 EAPSSDYTDYQWHPI
+507 EAPSSDYTEYSWHPI
-522 VDETLRTEME
+522 VDETLRQDIDSISTM
-532 ELSDMSVEAFK
+532 LGTSVE
-543 EARKTATDYITS
+543 EAQKTATDYITS
-555 SPQGLM
+555 SPKGLM
-561 VADLKDGHQDPETAT
+561 VADLKDGHQEPETAT
-576 GSNVLITSEGVNI
+576 GSNVLITNEAVNI
-589 RNGQSINASFG
+589 RNGQSVNASFG
-600 KKVSIYSEESELTLD
+600 NAVVIRSEESELTLD

-621 YINTPAEGTIRASIS
+621 YINTSAEGTIRASLS
-636 PREISLTSTT
+636 PRGLAMTSAAAT
-646 AKINLGNTLSIGS
+646 INLGPSFVIGPKGGV
-659 NDALTYGMYRGNR
+659 NAGMYYSDK
-672 SLVFEKN
+672 SLVFDRE
-679 GTITASD
+679 GLSSSHVIY
-686 PISVPELRIRDA
+686 VPELKIGNV
-698 SLKANGTQL
+698 SLKSNGNQL
-707 YTDGGFKA
+707 YTDELFKA
-715 KSVVGSFMQA
+715 KGIAGSFMQA
-725 NSTQNVL
+725 NSTQNIT
-732 LMRNGVI
+732 LMKNGVI
-739 TPLQLNN
+739 TPFQLNN
-746 RLFSSGDV
+746 ALFSSGDV

-771 ISASVYFENVV
+771 ISAGVYFENDVAA
-782 GTSPVKGVYIKSNGN
+782 SPFNGVYIKSNGN
-797 EIASTFI
+797 EIASTVI
-804 TTGVGGGIGLASKV
+804 TTRAGGGIGLASKV

-824 AEVTLNARYVGGVNI
+824 AEVTLNARHIGGANV
-839 TVEGNNPATYLYIK
+839 TAEGNNPATYLYIK
-853 YLCGAEG
+853 YLCRAEG

>member
-1 MIIYFTD
+1 MIIYFAD

-13 LGMASTQLPTGF
+13 LGMASTKLSKGF
-25 KITGDSKVQA
+25 KITDDSKVQA

-57 EQMTTTGNQLLCS
+57 EQMTMTGNQLLCS

-103 LNDIAEPFTSAEA
+103 LNEIASPFESADA

-160 VSKQFDAE
+160 LSKQFDAE

-196 EELRLNRDTDRI
+196 EELRLNRDIDRI

-218 TALIVNGG
+218 TALIVKGG
-226 TPEGKE
+226 TPEGQN

-239 YIYDDGDFYVDAD
+239 YVYDDGDFYVDAD

-280 IFKHITKTYS
+280 TFKHITKTYS
-290 YDTLVQKT
+290 YDTVLQKT

-307 KKIRDIEENYEIEIN
+307 KKIRDIEENYEIDIN

-332 RINVIDEAG
+332 RINIIDETG

-376 QSIID
+376 QSIVD

-395 YTWIAYADDKNGKGI
+395 YTWIAYADDKHGNGI
-410 SSSADGKAY
+410 SSSADGKSY
-419 LGISNGRSSE
+419 LGISNGQASE
-429 TVDLSNPGIFTWSKI
+429 TADLSKPEVFTWSKI
-444 KGEDGRQG
+444 KGSDG
-452 DKGEKGEQGLP
+452 K
-463 GKKGADGKSAYTWIA
+463 DGKSAYTWIA
-478 YASDNKGTNFAHTY
+478 YASDDKGSNFAHTY

-507 EAPSSDYTDYQWHPI
+507 ETPSSDYTEYSWHPI
-522 VDETLRTEME
+522 VDETLRQDISSISTM
-532 ELSDMSVEAFK
+532 LGVSVE
-543 EARKTATDYITS
+543 EAQKTATNYITA
-555 SPQGLM
+555 SPQGIM
-561 VADLKDGHQDPETAT
+561 VADLQDGSETPENAT
-576 GSNVLITSEGVNI
+576 GSNVLITNEAVNI
-589 RNGQSINASFG
+589 RNGQSVNASFG
-600 KKVSIYSEESELTLD
+600 NAVVIRSEESELTLD

-621 YINTPAEGTIRASIS
+621 YINTSAEGTIRASLS
-636 PREISLTSTT
+636 PRGLAMTSAAAT
-646 AKINLGNTLSIGS
+646 INLGPSFVIGPKGGV
-659 NDALTYGMYRGNR
+659 NAGMYYSDK
-672 SLVFEKN
+672 SLVFDRE
-679 GTITASD
+679 GLSSSHVIY
-686 PISVPELRIRDA
+686 VPELKIGNV
-698 SLKANGTQL
+698 SLKSNGNQL
-707 YTDGGFKA
+707 YTDELFKA
-715 KSVVGSFMQA
+715 KGIAGSFMQA
-725 NSTQNVL
+725 NSTQNIT
-732 LMRNGVI
+732 LMKNGVI
-739 TPLQLNN
+739 TPFQLNN
-746 RLFSSGDV
+746 ALFSSGDV

-771 ISASVYFENVV
+771 ISAGVYFENDVAA
-782 GTSPVKGVYIKSNGN
+782 SPFNGVYIKSNGN
-797 EIASTFI
+797 EIASTVI
-804 TTGVGGGIGLASKV
+804 TTRAGGGIGLASKV

-824 AEVTLNARYVGGVNI
+824 AEVTLNARHIGGANV
-839 TVEGNNPATYLYIK
+839 TAEGNNPATYLYIK
-853 YLCGAEG
+853 YLGKDNV

>member
-1 MIIYFTD
+1 MIIYFAD

-13 LGMASTQLPTGF
+13 LGMASTKLSKGF
-25 KITGDSKVQA
+25 KITDDSKVQA

-44 FKIVYTSENKALL
+44 FKIVYTGENKALL
-57 EQMTTTGNQLLCS
+57 EQMTMTGNQLLCS

-103 LNDIAEPFTSAEA
+103 LNEIAEPFESTEA

-160 VSKQFDAE
+160 LSKQFDAE

-196 EELRLNRDTDRI
+196 EELRLNRDIDRI

-218 TALIVNGG
+218 TALIVKGG
-226 TPEGKE
+226 TPEGQN

-239 YIYDDGDFYVDAD
+239 YVYDDGDFYVDAD

-264 GRISEIISED
+264 GRISEIVSED

-280 IFKHITKTYS
+280 TFKHITKTYS
-290 YDTLVQKT
+290 YDTVVQKT

-307 KKIRDIEENYEIEIN
+307 KKIRDIEENYEIDIN
-322 KLPENIAIGD
+322 KLPENISIGD
-332 RINVIDEAG
+332 RINIIDEAG

-354 SIDDGMQKA
+354 SIDEGMQKA

-376 QSIID
+376 QSIVD

-395 YTWIAYADDKNGKGI
+395 YTWIAYADDNHGNGI
-410 SSSADGKAY
+410 SSSSENKAY
-419 LGISNGRSSE
+419 LGISNGQASE
-429 TVDLSNPGIFTWSKI
+429 TVDLSKPEVFTWSKI
-444 KGEDGRQG
+444 KGSDG
-452 DKGEKGEQGLP
+452 K
-463 GKKGADGKSAYTWIA
+463 DGKSAYTWIA
-478 YASDNKGTNFAHTY
+478 YASDDKGSNFAHAY
-492 SNIHTWTGIALGKES
+492 SSIHTWTGIALGKES
-507 EAPSSDYTDYQWHPI
+507 ETPSSDYTDYQWHPI
-522 VDETLRTEME
+522 VDETLRQDIDSISTM
-532 ELSDMSVEAFK
+532 LGTSVE
-543 EARKTATDYITS
+543 EAQKTATDYITS
-555 SPQGLM
+555 SPKGLM
-561 VADLKDGHQDPETAT
+561 VADLKDGHQEPETAT
-576 GSNVLITSEGVNI
+576 GSNVLITNEAVNI
-589 RNGQSINASFG
+589 RNGQSVNASFG
-600 KKVSIYSEESELTLD
+600 NAVVIRSDESELNLK

-621 YINTPAEGTIRASIS
+621 YINTSAEGTIRASLS
-636 PREISLTSTT
+636 PRGLSMTSAVAT
-646 AKINLGNTLSIGS
+646 INLGPSFVIGPKGGV
-659 NDALTYGMYRGNR
+659 NAGMYDGDK
-672 SLVFEKN
+672 SLVFDRE
-679 GTITASD
+679 GLSSSHLIY
-686 PISVPELRIRDA
+686 VPELKIGNV
-698 SLKANGTQL
+698 SLKANGNQL
-707 YTDGGFKA
+707 YTDELFKA
-715 KSVVGSFMQA
+715 KGIAGSFMQA
-725 NSTQNVL
+725 NSTQNIT
-732 LMRNGVI
+732 LMKNGVI
-739 TPLQLNN
+739 TPFQLNN
-746 RLFSSGDV
+746 ALFSSGDV

-771 ISASVYFENVV
+771 ISAGVYFENDVAA
-782 GTSPVKGVYIKSNGN
+782 SPFNGVYVKSNGN
-797 EIASTFI
+797 EIASTVI
-804 TTGVGGGIGLASKV
+804 TTRAGGGIGLASKV

-824 AEVTLNARYVGGVNI
+824 AEVTLNARHIGGANV
-839 TVEGNNPATYLYIK
+839 TAEGNNPATYLYIK
-853 YLCGAEG
+853 YLGKDNV

>member
-1 MIIYFTD
+1 MIIYFAD

-13 LGMASTQLPTGF
+13 LGMASTKLSKGF
-25 KITGDSKVQA
+25 KITDDSKVQA

-57 EQMTTTGNQLLCS
+57 EQMTMTGNQLLCS

-103 LNDIAEPFTSAEA
+103 LNEIAGPFESAEA

-160 VSKQFDAE
+160 LSKQFDAE

-196 EELRLNRDTDRI
+196 EELRLNRDIDRI

-218 TALIVNGG
+218 TALIVKGG
-226 TPEGKE
+226 TPEGQN

-239 YIYDDGDFYVDAD
+239 YVYDDGDFYVDAD

-264 GRISEIISED
+264 GRISEIVSED

-280 IFKHITKTYS
+280 TFKHITKTYS
-290 YDTLVQKT
+290 YDTVVQKT
-298 LCNHAIGKL
+298 LCSHAIGNL
-307 KKIRDIEENYEIEIN
+307 KKIRDIEENYEIDIN

-332 RINVIDEAG
+332 RINIIDEAG

-376 QSIID
+376 QSIVD

-395 YTWIAYADDKNGKGI
+395 YTWIAYADDNHGNGI

-419 LGISNGRSSE
+419 LGISNGQASE
-429 TVDLSNPGIFTWSKI
+429 TVDLNKPELFTWSKV
-444 KGEDGRQG
+444 KGEDG
-452 DKGEKGEQGLP
+452 K
-463 GKKGADGKSAYTWIA
+463 DGKSAYTWIA
-478 YASDNKGTNFAHTY
+478 YASDDKGSNFAHTY
-492 SNIHTWTGIALGKES
+492 SSIHTWTGIALGKDVET
-507 EAPSSDYTDYQWHPI
+507 PSSDYTDYQWHPI
-522 VDETLRTEME
+522 VDETLRQDIDSISTM
-532 ELSDMSVEAFK
+532 LGTSVE
-543 EARKTATDYITS
+543 EAQKTATNYITA
-555 SPQGLM
+555 SPRGIM
-561 VADLKDGHQDPETAT
+561 VANLQDGSETPENAT
-576 GSNVLITSEGVNI
+576 GSNVLITNEAVNI
-589 RNGQSINASFG
+589 RNGQSVNASFG
-600 KKVSIYSEESELTLD
+600 NAVVIRSEESELTLD

-621 YINTPAEGTIRASIS
+621 YINTSAEGTIRASLS
-636 PREISLTSTT
+636 PRGLAMTSAAAT
-646 AKINLGNTLSIGS
+646 INLGPSFVIGPKGGV
-659 NDALTYGMYRGNR
+659 NAGMYYRDKT
-672 SLVFEKN
+672 LVFDRE
-679 GTITASD
+679 GLSSSHVIY
-686 PISVPELRIRDA
+686 VPELKIGNV
-698 SLKANGTQL
+698 SLKANGNQL
-707 YTDGGFKA
+707 YTDELFKA
-715 KSVVGSFMQA
+715 KGIAGSFMQA
-725 NSTQNVL
+725 NSTQNIT
-732 LMRNGVI
+732 LMKNGVI
-739 TPLQLNN
+739 TPFQLNN
-746 RLFSSGDV
+746 ALFSSGDV

-771 ISASVYFENVV
+771 ISAGVYFENDVAA
-782 GTSPVKGVYIKSNGN
+782 SPFNGVYIKSNGN
-797 EIASTFI
+797 EIASTVI
-804 TTGVGGGIGLASKV
+804 TTRAGGGIGLASKV

-824 AEVTLNARYVGGVNI
+824 AEVTLNARHIGGANV
-839 TVEGNNPATYLYIK
+839 TAEGNNPATYLYIK
-853 YLCGAEG
+853 YLCRAEG

>member
-1 MIIYFTD
+1 MIIYFAD

-13 LGMASTQLPTGF
+13 LGMASTKLSKGF
-25 KITGDSKVQA
+25 KITDDSKVQA

-103 LNDIAEPFTSAEA
+103 LNEIAEPFTSAEA
-116 KPISWYIEKWTKDS
+116 KPISWYIEMWTKDS

-160 VSKQFDAE
+160 LSKQFDAE

-182 KYINIHKRRGKDVK
+182 KYINIYKRRGKDVK
-196 EELRLNRDTDRI
+196 EELRLNRDIDRI

-218 TALIVNGG
+218 TALIVKGG
-226 TPEGKE
+226 TPEGQN

-239 YIYDDGDFYVDAD
+239 YVYDDGDFYVDAD

-264 GRISEIISED
+264 GRISEITSED

-280 IFKHITKTYS
+280 TFKHITKTYS
-290 YDTLVQKT
+290 YDTVVQKT

-307 KKIRDIEENYEIEIN
+307 KKIRDIEENYEIDIN

-332 RINVIDEAG
+332 RINIIDEAG

-376 QSIID
+376 QSIVD

-395 YTWIAYADDKNGKGI
+395 YTWIAYADDNHGNGI

-419 LGISNGRSSE
+419 LGISNGQASE
-429 TVDLSNPGIFTWSKI
+429 TVDLSKPELFTWNKV
-444 KGEDGRQG
+444 KGEDG
-452 DKGEKGEQGLP
+452 K
-463 GKKGADGKSAYTWIA
+463 DGKSVYTWIA
-478 YASDNKGTNFAHTY
+478 YASDDKGSNFAHTY
-492 SNIHTWTGIALGKES
+492 SSIHTWTGIALGKDVET
-507 EAPSSDYTDYQWHPI
+507 PSSDYTDYQWHPI
-522 VDETLRTEME
+522 VDETLRQDIDSISTM
-532 ELSDMSVEAFK
+532 LGTSVE
-543 EARKTATDYITS
+543 EAQKTATNYITA
-555 SPQGLM
+555 SPQGIM
-561 VADLKDGHQDPETAT
+561 VADLQDGSETPENAT
-576 GSNVLITSEGVNI
+576 GSNVLITNEAVKI

-600 KKVSIYSEESELTLD
+600 KKVSIYSEESELTLN
-615 KSLEIG
+615 KSLDIG
-621 YINTPAEGTIRASIS
+621 YINTSAEGTIRASLS
-636 PREISLTSTT
+636 PRGLSMTSGVAT
-646 AKINLGNTLSIGS
+646 INLGPSFVIGPKGGVS
-659 NDALTYGMYRGNR
+659 AGMYDG
-672 SLVFEKN
+672 SKSFVFDRD
-679 GTITASD
+679 GLSSSHVIY
-686 PISVPELRIRDA
+686 VPELKIGNV
-698 SLKANGTQL
+698 SLKANGNQL
-707 YTDGGFKA
+707 YTDELFKA
-715 KSVVGSFMQA
+715 KGIAGSFMQA
-725 NSTQNVL
+725 NSTQNIT
-732 LMRNGVI
+732 LMKNGVI
-739 TPLQLNN
+739 TPFQLNN
-746 RLFSSGDV
+746 ALFSSGDV

-771 ISASVYFENVV
+771 ISAGVYFENDVAA
-782 GTSPVKGVYIKSNGN
+782 SPFNGVYIKSNGN
-797 EIASTFI
+797 EIASTVI
-804 TTGVGGGIGLASKV
+804 TTRAGGGIGLASKV

-824 AEVTLNARYVGGVNI
+824 AEVTLNARHIGGSNV
-839 TVEGNNPATYLYIK
+839 TAEGNNPATYLYIK
-853 YLCGAEG
+853 YLGRAEG

>member
-1 MIIYFTD
+1 MIIYFAD

-13 LGMASTQLPTGF
+13 LGMASTKLSKGF
-25 KITGDSKVQA
+25 KITDDSKVQA

-44 FKIVYTSENKALL
+44 FKIVYTGENKALL
-57 EQMTTTGNQLLCS
+57 EQMTMTGNQLLCS
-70 RDGKDE
+70 REGKDE

-103 LNDIAEPFTSAEA
+103 LNEISEPFTSAEA

-160 VSKQFDAE
+160 LSKQFDAE

-196 EELRLNRDTDRI
+196 EELRLNRDIDRI

-218 TALIVNGG
+218 TALIVKGG
-226 TPEGKE
+226 TPEGQN

-239 YIYDDGDFYVDAD
+239 YVYDDGDFYVDAD
-252 GRLCSRTALAKW
+252 GRLCSRTALTKW

-280 IFKHITKTYS
+280 TFKHITKTYS
-290 YDTLVQKT
+290 YDTVVQKT

-307 KKIRDIEENYEIEIN
+307 KKIRDIEENYEIDIN
-322 KLPENIAIGD
+322 KLPENISIGD
-332 RINVIDEAG
+332 RINIIDEAG

-354 SIDDGMQKA
+354 SIDEGVQKA

-376 QSIID
+376 QSIVDI
-381 LANELKALPRPKPL
+381 ANELKALPRPKPL
-395 YTWIAYADDKNGKGI
+395 YTWIAYADDNHGNGI

-419 LGISNGRSSE
+419 LGISNGQASE
-429 TVDLSNPGIFTWSKI
+429 TVDLSKPELFTWNKV
-444 KGEDGRQG
+444 KGEDG
-452 DKGEKGEQGLP
+452 K
-463 GKKGADGKSAYTWIA
+463 DGKSAYTWIA
-478 YASDNKGTNFAHTY
+478 YASDDKGTNFAHTY

-507 EAPSSDYTDYQWHPI
+507 ETPSSDYTDYQWHPI
-522 VDETLRTEME
+522 VDETLRQDISSISTMLEA
-532 ELSDMSVEAFK
+532 SVE
-543 EARKTATDYITS
+543 EAQKTATNYITA
-555 SPQGLM
+555 SPHGIM
-561 VADLKDGHQDPETAT
+561 VADLQDGSETPENAT
-576 GSNVLITSEGVNI
+576 GSNVLITNEAVNI
-589 RNGQSINASFG
+589 RNGQSVNASFG
-600 KKVSIYSEESELTLD
+600 NAVVIRSEESELTLN

-621 YINTPAEGTIRASIS
+621 YINTSAEGTIRASLS
-636 PREISLTSTT
+636 PRGLSMTSGVAT
-646 AKINLGNTLSIGS
+646 INLGPSFVIGPKGGV
-659 NDALTYGMYRGNR
+659 NAGMYYSGK
-672 SLVFEKN
+672 SLVFDRE
-679 GTITASD
+679 GLSSSHVIY
-686 PISVPELRIRDA
+686 VPELKIGNV
-698 SLKANGTQL
+698 SLKANGNQL
-707 YTDGGFKA
+707 YTDELFKA
-715 KSVVGSFMQA
+715 KGIAGSFMQA
-725 NSTQNVL
+725 NSTQNIT
-732 LMRNGVI
+732 LMKNGVI
-739 TPLQLNN
+739 TPFQLNN
-746 RLFSSGDV
+746 ALFSSGDV

-771 ISASVYFENVV
+771 ISAGVYFENDVAA
-782 GTSPVKGVYIKSNGN
+782 SPFNGVYIKSSGN
-797 EIASTFI
+797 EIASTVI
-804 TTGVGGGIGLASKV
+804 TTRAGGGIGLASKV

-824 AEVTLNARYVGGVNI
+824 AEVTLNARHIGGANV
-839 TVEGNNPATYLYIK
+839 TAEGNNPATYLYIK
-853 YLCGAEG
+853 YLGRAEG

>member
-1 MIIYFTD
+1 MIIYFAD

-13 LGMASTQLPTGF
+13 LGMASTKLSKGF
-25 KITGDSKVQA
+25 KITDDSKVQA

-57 EQMTTTGNQLLCS
+57 EQMTMTGNQLLCS

-103 LNDIAEPFTSAEA
+103 LNEISEPFTSAEA

-160 VSKQFDAE
+160 LSKQFDAE

-196 EELRLNRDTDRI
+196 EELRLNRDIDRI

-218 TALIVNGG
+218 TALIVKGG
-226 TPEGKE
+226 TPEGQN

-239 YIYDDGDFYVDAD
+239 YVYDDGDFYVDAD
-252 GRLCSRTALAKW
+252 GRLCSRTALTKW

-280 IFKHITKTYS
+280 TFKHITKTYS
-290 YDTLVQKT
+290 YDTVVQKT

-307 KKIRDIEENYEIEIN
+307 KKIRDIEENYEIDIN
-322 KLPENIAIGD
+322 KLPENISIGD
-332 RINVIDEAG
+332 RINIIDEAG

-354 SIDDGMQKA
+354 SIDEGVQKA

-376 QSIID
+376 QSIVD

-395 YTWIAYADDKNGKGI
+395 YTWIAYADDNHGNGI
-410 SSSADGKAY
+410 SSSAENKAY
-419 LGISNGRSSE
+419 LGISNGRTSD
-429 TVDLSNPGIFTWSKI
+429 VIDLTKPELFTWNKV
-444 KGEDGRQG
+444 KGEDG
-452 DKGEKGEQGLP
+452 KE
-463 GKKGADGKSAYTWIA
+463 GKSAFTWIA
-478 YASDNKGTNFAHTY
+478 YASDDKGSNFAHTY

-507 EAPSSDYTDYQWHPI
+507 ETPSSDYTDYQWHPI
-522 VDETLRTEME
+522 VDETLRQDISSISTMLEV
-532 ELSDMSVEAFK
+532 SVE
-543 EARKTATDYITS
+543 EAQKTATDYITS
-555 SPQGLM
+555 SPKGLM
-561 VADLKDGHQDPETAT
+561 VADLKDGHQEPETAT
-576 GSNVLITSEGVNI
+576 GSNVLITNEAVNI
-589 RNGQSINASFG
+589 RNGQSVNASFG
-600 KKVSIYSEESELTLD
+600 NAVVIRSEESELTLD

-621 YINTPAEGTIRASIS
+621 YINTSAEGTIRASLS
-636 PREISLTSTT
+636 PRGLAMTSAAAT
-646 AKINLGNTLSIGS
+646 INLGPSFVIGPKGGV
-659 NDALTYGMYRGNR
+659 NAGMYYRDK
-672 SLVFEKN
+672 SLVFDRE
-679 GTITASD
+679 GLSSSHVIY
-686 PISVPELRIRDA
+686 VPELKIGNV
-698 SLKANGTQL
+698 SLKANGNQL
-707 YTDGGFKA
+707 YTDELFKA
-715 KSVVGSFMQA
+715 KGIAGSFMQA
-725 NSTQNVL
+725 NSTQNIT
-732 LMRNGVI
+732 LMKNGVI
-739 TPLQLNN
+739 TPFQLNN
-746 RLFSSGDV
+746 ALFSSGDV

-771 ISASVYFENVV
+771 ISAGVYFENDVA
-782 GTSPVKGVYIKSNGN
+782 TSPFNGVYIKSNGN
-797 EIASTFI
+797 EIASTVI
-804 TTGVGGGIGLASKV
+804 TTRAGGGIGLASKV

-824 AEVTLNARYVGGVNI
+824 AEVTLNARHIGGSNV
-839 TVEGNNPATYLYIK
+839 TAEGNNPATYLYIK
-853 YLCGAEG
+853 YLGKDNV

>member
-1 MIIYFTD
+1 MIIYFAD

-13 LGMASTQLPTGF
+13 LGMASTKLSKGF
-25 KITGDSKVQA
+25 KITDDSKVQA

-44 FKIVYTSENKALL
+44 FKIVYTGENKALL
-57 EQMTTTGNQLLCS
+57 EQMTMTGNQLLCS

-103 LNDIAEPFTSAEA
+103 LNEIAEPFTSAEA

-160 VSKQFDAE
+160 LSKQFDAE

-196 EELRLNRDTDRI
+196 EELRLNRDIDRI

-218 TALIVNGG
+218 TALIVKGG
-226 TPEGKE
+226 TPEGQN

-239 YIYDDGDFYVDAD
+239 YVYDDGDFYVDAD

-264 GRISEIISED
+264 GRISEIVSED

-280 IFKHITKTYS
+280 TFKHITKTYS
-290 YDTLVQKT
+290 YDTVVQKT

-307 KKIRDIEENYEIEIN
+307 KKIRDIEENYEIDIN
-322 KLPENIAIGD
+322 KLPENISIGD
-332 RINVIDEAG
+332 RINIIDEAG

-354 SIDDGMQKA
+354 SIDEGMQKA

-376 QSIID
+376 QSIVD

-395 YTWIAYADDKNGKGI
+395 YTWIAYADDNHGNGI

-419 LGISNGRSSE
+419 LGISNGQASE
-429 TVDLSNPGIFTWSKI
+429 TVDLSKPELFTWSKV
-444 KGEDGRQG
+444 KGEDG
-452 DKGEKGEQGLP
+452 K
-463 GKKGADGKSAYTWIA
+463 DGKSAYTWIA
-478 YASDNKGTNFAHTY
+478 YASDDKGTNFAHTY

-507 EAPSSDYTDYQWHPI
+507 ETPSSDYTDYQWHPI
-522 VDETLRTEME
+522 VDETLRQDISSISTM
-532 ELSDMSVEAFK
+532 LGVSVE
-543 EARKTATDYITS
+543 EAQKTATNYITA
-555 SPQGLM
+555 SPQGIM
-561 VADLKDGHQDPETAT
+561 VADLQDGSETPENAT
-576 GSNVLITSEGVNI
+576 GSNVLITNEAVNI
-589 RNGQSINASFG
+589 RNGQSVNASFG
-600 KKVSIYSEESELTLD
+600 NSVVIRSEESELTLN
-615 KSLEIG
+615 KSLDIG
-621 YINTPAEGTIRASIS
+621 YINTSAEGTIRASLS
-636 PREISLTSTT
+636 PRGLAMTSAVAT
-646 AKINLGNTLSIGS
+646 INLGPSFVIGPKGGV
-659 NDALTYGMYRGNR
+659 NAGMYDG
-672 SLVFEKN
+672 SKSFVFDRD
-679 GTITASD
+679 GLSSSHVIY
-686 PISVPELRIRDA
+686 VPELKIGNV
-698 SLKANGTQL
+698 SIKANGNQL
-707 YTDGGFKA
+707 YTDELFKA
-715 KSVVGSFMQA
+715 KGIVGSFMQA
-725 NSTQNVL
+725 NSTQNIT
-732 LMRNGVI
+732 LMKNGVI
-739 TPLQLNN
+739 TPFQLNN
-746 RLFSSGDV
+746 ALFSSGDV

-771 ISASVYFENVV
+771 ISAGVYFENDVEA
-782 GTSPVKGVYIKSNGN
+782 SPFNGVYIKSNGN
-797 EIASTFI
+797 EIASTVI
-804 TTGVGGGIGLASKV
+804 TTRAGGGIGLASKV

-824 AEVTLNARYVGGVNI
+824 AEVTLNARHIGGANV
-839 TVEGNNPATYLYIK
+839 TAEGNNPATYLYIK
-853 YLCGAEG
+853 YLCRAEG

>member
-1 MIIYFTD
+1 MIIYFAD

-13 LGMASTQLPTGF
+13 LGMASTKLSKGF
-25 KITGDSKVQA
+25 KITDDSKVQA

-44 FKIVYTSENKALL
+44 FKIVYTGENKALL
-57 EQMTTTGNQLLCS
+57 EQMTMTGNQLLCS

-103 LNDIAEPFTSAEA
+103 LNEIAGPFESAEA

-160 VSKQFDAE
+160 LSKQFDAE

-196 EELRLNRDTDRI
+196 EELRLNRDIDRI

-218 TALIVNGG
+218 TALIVKGG
-226 TPEGKE
+226 TPEGQN

-239 YIYDDGDFYVDAD
+239 YVYDDGDFYVDAD
-252 GRLCSRTALAKW
+252 GRLCSRAALAKW

-280 IFKHITKTYS
+280 TFKHITKTYS
-290 YDTLVQKT
+290 YDTVVQKT

-307 KKIRDIEENYEIEIN
+307 KKIRDIEENYEIDIN
-322 KLPENIAIGD
+322 KLPENISIGD
-332 RINVIDEAG
+332 RINIIDEAG

-376 QSIID
+376 QSIVD

-395 YTWIAYADDKNGKGI
+395 YTWIAYADDKHGNGI
-410 SSSADGKAY
+410 SSSAEDKAY
-419 LGISNGRSSE
+419 LGISNGRTSD
-429 TVDLSNPGIFTWSKI
+429 VIDLTKPELFTWNKV
-444 KGEDGRQG
+444 KGEDG
-452 DKGEKGEQGLP
+452 KE
-463 GKKGADGKSAYTWIA
+463 GKSAFTWIA
-478 YASDNKGTNFAHTY
+478 YASDDKGTNFAHTY
-492 SNIHTWTGIALGKES
+492 SNIHTWTGIALGKEV

-522 VDETLRTEME
+522 VDETLRQDISSISTMLEA
-532 ELSDMSVEAFK
+532 SVE
-543 EARKTATDYITS
+543 EAQKTATDYIAS
-555 SPQGLM
+555 SPHGLM
-561 VADLKDGHQDPETAT
+561 VADLKDGHQEPETAT
-576 GSNVLITSEGVNI
+576 GSNVLITNEAVNI
-589 RNGQSINASFG
+589 RNGQSVNASFG
-600 KKVSIYSEESELTLD
+600 NSVVIRSEESELTLN
-615 KSLEIG
+615 KSLDIG
-621 YINTPAEGTIRASIS
+621 YINTSAEGTIRASLS
-636 PREISLTSTT
+636 PRGLSMTSGVAT
-646 AKINLGNTLSIGS
+646 INLGPSFVIGPKGGV
-659 NDALTYGMYRGNR
+659 NAGMYDGSR
-672 SLVFEKN
+672 SFVFDRD
-679 GTITASD
+679 GLSSSHVIY
-686 PISVPELRIRDA
+686 VPELKIGNV
-698 SLKANGTQL
+698 SLKANGNQL
-707 YTDGGFKA
+707 YTDELFKA
-715 KSVVGSFMQA
+715 KGIAGSFMQA
-725 NSTQNVL
+725 NSTQNIT
-732 LMRNGVI
+732 LMKNGVI
-739 TPLQLNN
+739 TPFQLNN
-746 RLFSSGDV
+746 ALFSSGDV

-771 ISASVYFENVV
+771 ISAGVYFENDVAA
-782 GTSPVKGVYIKSNGN
+782 SPFNGVYIKSNGN
-797 EIASTFI
+797 EIASTVI
-804 TTGVGGGIGLASKV
+804 TTRAGGGIGLASKV

-824 AEVTLNARYVGGVNI
+824 AEVTLNARHIGGANV
-839 TVEGNNPATYLYIK
+839 TAEGNNPATYLYIK
-853 YLCGAEG
+853 YLCRAEG

>member
-1 MIIYFTD
+1 MIIYFAD

-13 LGMASTQLPTGF
+13 LGMASTKLSKGF
-25 KITGDSKVQA
+25 KITDDSKVQA

-44 FKIVYTSENKALL
+44 FKIVYTGENKALL
-57 EQMTTTGNQLLCS
+57 EQMTMTGNQLLCS

-103 LNDIAEPFTSAEA
+103 LNEISEPFTSAEA

-160 VSKQFDAE
+160 LSKQFDAE

-196 EELRLNRDTDRI
+196 EELRLNRDIDRI

-218 TALIVNGG
+218 TALIVKGG
-226 TPEGKE
+226 TPEGQN

-239 YIYDDGDFYVDAD
+239 YVYDDGDFYVDAD

-280 IFKHITKTYS
+280 TFKHITKTYS
-290 YDTLVQKT
+290 YDTVVQKT

-307 KKIRDIEENYEIEIN
+307 KKIRDIEENYEIDIN
-322 KLPENIAIGD
+322 KLPENISIGD
-332 RINVIDEAG
+332 RINIIDEAG
-341 KLYLSARLLKLEE
+341 RLYLSARLLKLEE
-354 SIDDGMQKA
+354 SIDEGMQKA
-363 TLGEYLIQDSGIY
+363 TLGEYLIQESGIY
-376 QSIID
+376 QSIVD

-395 YTWIAYADDKNGKGI
+395 YTWIAYADDNHGNGI
-410 SSSADGKAY
+410 SSSAENKAY
-419 LGISNGRSSE
+419 LGISNGQASE
-429 TVDLSNPGIFTWSKI
+429 TVDLSKPEVFTWSKI
-444 KGEDGRQG
+444 KGSDG
-452 DKGEKGEQGLP
+452 K
-463 GKKGADGKSAYTWIA
+463 DGKSAYTWIA
-478 YASDNKGTNFAHTY
+478 YASDDKGRNFAHTY
-492 SNIHTWTGIALGKES
+492 SNIHTWTGIALGKEV
-507 EAPSSDYTDYQWHPI
+507 ETPSSDYTDYQWHPI
-522 VDETLRTEME
+522 VDETLRQDIDSISTM
-532 ELSDMSVEAFK
+532 LGTSVE
-543 EARKTATDYITS
+543 EAQKTATDYITS
-555 SPQGLM
+555 SPKGLM
-561 VADLKDGHQDPETAT
+561 VADLKDGHQEPETAT
-576 GSNVLITSEGVNI
+576 GSNVLITNEAVNI
-589 RNGQSINASFG
+589 RNGQSVNASFG
-600 KKVSIYSEESELTLD
+600 NAVVIRSDESELNLK

-621 YINTPAEGTIRASIS
+621 YINTSAEGTIRASLS
-636 PREISLTSTT
+636 PRGLSMTSAVAT
-646 AKINLGNTLSIGS
+646 INLGPSFVIGPKGGV
-659 NDALTYGMYRGNR
+659 NAGMYDGDK
-672 SLVFEKN
+672 SLVFDRE
-679 GTITASD
+679 GLSSSHVIY
-686 PISVPELRIRDA
+686 VPELKIGNV
-698 SLKANGTQL
+698 SLKANGNQL
-707 YTDGGFKA
+707 YTDELFKA
-715 KSVVGSFMQA
+715 KGIVGSFMQA

-732 LMRNGVI
+732 LMKNGVI

-771 ISASVYFENVV
+771 ISAGVYFENDVAA
-782 GTSPVKGVYIKSNGN
+782 SPFNGVYIKSNGN
-797 EIASTFI
+797 EIASTVI
-804 TTGVGGGIGLASKV
+804 TTRAGGGIGLASKV

-824 AEVTLNARYVGGVNI
+824 AEVTLNARHIGGSNV
-839 TVEGNNPATYLYIK
+839 TAEGNNPATYLYIK
-853 YLCGAEG
+853 YLGKDNV

>member
-1 MIIYFTD
+1 MIIYFAD

-13 LGMASTQLPTGF
+13 LGMASTKLSKGF
-25 KITGDSKVQA
+25 KITDDSKVQA

-57 EQMTTTGNQLLCS
+57 EQMTMTGNQLLCS

-103 LNDIAEPFTSAEA
+103 LNEIVGPFESAEA

-160 VSKQFDAE
+160 LSKQFDAE

-196 EELRLNRDTDRI
+196 EELRLNRDIDRI

-218 TALIVNGG
+218 TALIVKGG

-239 YIYDDGDFYVDAD
+239 YVYDDGDFYVDAD

-280 IFKHITKTYS
+280 TFKHITKTYS
-290 YDTLVQKT
+290 YDTVVQKT

-307 KKIRDIEENYEIEIN
+307 KKIRDIEENYEIDIN

-332 RINVIDEAG
+332 RINIIDEAG

-376 QSIID
+376 QSIVD

-395 YTWIAYADDKNGKGI
+395 YTWIAYADDNHGNGI

-419 LGISNGRSSE
+419 LGISNGQASE
-429 TVDLSNPGIFTWSKI
+429 TVDLSKPELFTWNKV
-444 KGEDGRQG
+444 KGEDG
-452 DKGEKGEQGLP
+452 K
-463 GKKGADGKSAYTWIA
+463 DGKSVYTWIA
-478 YASDNKGTNFAHTY
+478 YASDDKGSNFAHTY
-492 SNIHTWTGIALGKES
+492 SNIHTWTGIALGKET
-507 EAPSSDYTDYQWHPI
+507 ETPSSDYTEYSWHPI
-522 VDETLRTEME
+522 VDETLRQDISSISTMLEV
-532 ELSDMSVEAFK
+532 SVE
-543 EARKTATDYITS
+543 EAQKTATDYITS
-555 SPQGLM
+555 SPKGLM
-561 VADLKDGHQDPETAT
+561 VADLKDGHQEPETAT
-576 GSNVLITSEGVNI
+576 GSNVLITNEAVNI
-589 RNGQSINASFG
+589 RNGQSVNASFG
-600 KKVSIYSEESELTLD
+600 KTVSIYSEESELTLN

-621 YINTPAEGTIRASIS
+621 YINTSAEGTIRASLS
-636 PREISLTSTT
+636 PRGLAMTSAAAT
-646 AKINLGNTLSIGS
+646 INLGPSFVIGPKGGV
-659 NDALTYGMYRGNR
+659 NAGMYYSDK
-672 SLVFEKN
+672 SLVFDRD
-679 GTITASD
+679 GLSSSHVIY
-686 PISVPELRIRDA
+686 VPELKIGNV
-698 SLKANGTQL
+698 SLKATGNQL
-707 YTDGGFKA
+707 YTDELFKA
-715 KSVVGSFMQA
+715 KGIVGSFMQA
-725 NSTQNVL
+725 NSTQNII
-732 LMRNGVI
+732 LMKNGVI
-739 TPLQLNN
+739 TPFQLNN
-746 RLFSSGDV
+746 ALFSSGDV
-754 FSLINGAIK
+754 FLLINGAIK

-771 ISASVYFENVV
+771 ISAGVYFENDVAA
-782 GTSPVKGVYIKSNGN
+782 SPFNGVYVKSNGN
-797 EIASTFI
+797 EIASTVI
-804 TTGVGGGIGLASKV
+804 TTRAGGGIGLASKV

-824 AEVTLNARYVGGVNI
+824 AEVTLNARHIGGANV
-839 TVEGNNPATYLYIK
+839 TAEGNNPATYLYIK
-853 YLCGAEG
+853 YLGKDNV

>member
-1 MIIYFTD
+1 MIIYFAD

-13 LGMASTQLPTGF
+13 LGMASTKLSKGF
-25 KITGDSKVQA
+25 KITDDSKVQA

-44 FKIVYTSENKALL
+44 FKIVYTGENKALL
-57 EQMTTTGNQLLCS
+57 EQMTMTGNQLLCS

-103 LNDIAEPFTSAEA
+103 LNEIAEPFESAEA

-160 VSKQFDAE
+160 LSKQFDAE

-196 EELRLNRDTDRI
+196 EELRLNRDIDRI

-218 TALIVNGG
+218 TALIVKGG
-226 TPEGKE
+226 TPEGQN

-239 YIYDDGDFYVDAD
+239 YVYDDGDFYVDAD

-264 GRISEIISED
+264 GRISEITSED

-280 IFKHITKTYS
+280 TFKHITKTYS
-290 YDTLVQKT
+290 YDTVVQKT

-307 KKIRDIEENYEIEIN
+307 KKIRDIEENYEIDIN
-322 KLPENIAIGD
+322 KLPENISIGD
-332 RINVIDEAG
+332 RINIIDEAG

-354 SIDDGMQKA
+354 SIDEGVQKA

-376 QSIID
+376 QSIVD

-395 YTWIAYADDKNGKGI
+395 YTWIAYADDKHGNGI
-410 SSSADGKAY
+410 SSSAEDKAY
-419 LGISNGRSSE
+419 LGISNGRTSD
-429 TVDLSNPGIFTWSKI
+429 VIDLTKPELFTWNKV
-444 KGEDGRQG
+444 KGEDG
-452 DKGEKGEQGLP
+452 K
-463 GKKGADGKSAYTWIA
+463 DGKSAFTWIA
-478 YASDNKGTNFAHTY
+478 YASDDKGTNFAHTY
-492 SNIHTWTGIALGKES
+492 SNIHTWTGIALGKEI
-507 EAPSSDYTDYQWHPI
+507 ETPSSDYTDYQWHPI
-522 VDETLRTEME
+522 VDETLRQDIDSISTM
-532 ELSDMSVEAFK
+532 LGTSVE
-543 EARKTATDYITS
+543 EAQKTATNYITA
-555 SPQGLM
+555 SPQGIM
-561 VADLKDGHQDPETAT
+561 VADLQDGSETPENAT
-576 GSNVLITSEGVNI
+576 GSNVLITNKAVNI
-589 RNGQSINASFG
+589 RNGQSVNASFG
-600 KKVSIYSEESELTLD
+600 NAVVIRSEESELTLD

-621 YINTPAEGTIRASIS
+621 YINTSAEGTIRASLS
-636 PREISLTSTT
+636 PRGLAMTSAAAT
-646 AKINLGNTLSIGS
+646 INLGPSFVIGPKGGV
-659 NDALTYGMYRGNR
+659 NAGMYYSDK
-672 SLVFEKN
+672 SLVFDRE
-679 GTITASD
+679 GLSSSHVIY
-686 PISVPELRIRDA
+686 VPELKIGNV
-698 SLKANGTQL
+698 SLKSNGNQL
-707 YTDGGFKA
+707 YTDELFKA
-715 KSVVGSFMQA
+715 KGIAGSFMQA
-725 NSTQNVL
+725 NSTQNIT
-732 LMRNGVI
+732 LMKNGVI
-739 TPLQLNN
+739 TPFQLNN
-746 RLFSSGDV
+746 ALFSSGDV

-771 ISASVYFENVV
+771 ISAGVYFDND
-782 GTSPVKGVYIKSNGN
+782 TSASPFNGIYVKSNGN
-797 EIASTFI
+797 EIASTVI
-804 TTGVGGGIGLASKV
+804 TTRAGGGIGLASKV

-824 AEVTLNARYVGGVNI
+824 AEVTLNARHIGGSNV
-839 TVEGNNPATYLYIK
+839 TAEGNNPATYLYIK
-853 YLCGAEG
+853 YLGRAEG

>member
-1 MIIYFTD
+1 MIIYFAD

-13 LGMASTQLPTGF
+13 LGMASTKLSKGF
-25 KITGDSKVQA
+25 KITDDSKVQA

-57 EQMTTTGNQLLCS
+57 EQMATTGNQLLCS

-103 LNDIAEPFTSAEA
+103 LNEIAEPFTSAEA
-116 KPISWYIEKWTKDS
+116 KPISWYIEMWTKDS

-160 VSKQFDAE
+160 LSKQFDAE

-182 KYINIHKRRGKDVK
+182 KYINIYKRRGKDVK
-196 EELRLNRDTDRI
+196 EELRLNRDIDRI

-218 TALIVNGG
+218 TALIVKGG
-226 TPEGKE
+226 TPEGQN

-239 YIYDDGDFYVDAD
+239 YVYDDGDFYVDAD

-264 GRISEIISED
+264 GRISEITSED

-280 IFKHITKTYS
+280 TFKHITKTYS
-290 YDTLVQKT
+290 YDTVVQKT

-307 KKIRDIEENYEIEIN
+307 KKIRDIEENYEIDIN

-332 RINVIDEAG
+332 RINIIDEAG

-376 QSIID
+376 QSIVD

-395 YTWIAYADDKNGKGI
+395 YTWIAYADDNHGNGI

-419 LGISNGRSSE
+419 LGISNGQASE
-429 TVDLSNPGIFTWSKI
+429 TVDLSKPELFTWSKV
-444 KGEDGRQG
+444 KGEDG
-452 DKGEKGEQGLP
+452 K
-463 GKKGADGKSAYTWIA
+463 DGKSAYTWVA
-478 YASDNKGTNFAHTY
+478 YASDDKGTDFSHTY
-492 SNIHTWTGIALGKES
+492 TNSHKWMGIALDKDVET
-507 EAPSSDYTDYQWHPI
+507 PSNDYTDYSWHPI
-522 VDETLRTEME
+522 VDEAIRN
-532 ELSDMSVEAFK
+532 DVEAFMGMAQASFE
-543 EARKTATDYITS
+543 EAQKTATNYITA
-555 SPQGLM
+555 SPQGIM
-561 VADLKDGHQDPETAT
+561 VADLQDGSETPENAT
-576 GSNVLITSEGVNI
+576 GSNVLITNEAVNI
-589 RNGQSINASFG
+589 RNGQSVNASFG
-600 KKVSIYSEESELTLD
+600 NSVVIRSEESELTLN

-621 YINTPAEGTIRASIS
+621 YINTSAEGTIRASLS
-636 PREISLTSTT
+636 PRGLSMTSGVAT
-646 AKINLGNTLSIGS
+646 INLGPSFVIGPKGGV
-659 NDALTYGMYRGNR
+659 NAGMYDG
-672 SLVFEKN
+672 SKSFVFDRD
-679 GTITASD
+679 GLSSSHVIY
-686 PISVPELRIRDA
+686 VPELKIGNV
-698 SLKANGTQL
+698 SLKSNGNQL
-707 YTDGGFKA
+707 YTDELFKA
-715 KSVVGSFMQA
+715 KGIAGSFMQA
-725 NSTQNVL
+725 NSTQNIT
-732 LMRNGVI
+732 LMKNGVI
-739 TPLQLNN
+739 TPFQLNN
-746 RLFSSGDV
+746 ALFSSGDV

-771 ISASVYFENVV
+771 ISAGVYFENDVAA
-782 GTSPVKGVYIKSNGN
+782 SPFNGVYIKSNGN
-797 EIASTFI
+797 EIASTVI
-804 TTGVGGGIGLASKV
+804 TTRAGGGIGLASKV

-824 AEVTLNARYVGGVNI
+824 AEVTLSARHIGGANV
-839 TVEGNNPATYLYIK
+839 TAEGNNPATYLYIK
-853 YLCGAEG
+853 YLCRAEG

>member
-1 MIIYFTD
+1 MIIYFAD

-13 LGMASTQLPTGF
+13 LGMASTKLSKGF
-25 KITGDSKVQA
+25 KITDDSKVQA

-57 EQMTTTGNQLLCS
+57 EQMTMTGNQLLCS

-103 LNDIAEPFTSAEA
+103 LNEIAEPFESTEA

-160 VSKQFDAE
+160 LSKQFDAE

-196 EELRLNRDTDRI
+196 EELRLNRDIDRI

-218 TALIVNGG
+218 TALIVKGG
-226 TPEGKE
+226 TPEGQN

-239 YIYDDGDFYVDAD
+239 YVYDDGDFYVDAD

-280 IFKHITKTYS
+280 TFKHITKTYS
-290 YDTLVQKT
+290 YDTVVQKT

-307 KKIRDIEENYEIEIN
+307 KKIRDIEENYEIDIN
-322 KLPENIAIGD
+322 KLPENISIGD
-332 RINVIDEAG
+332 RINIIDEAG

-354 SIDDGMQKA
+354 SIDEGMQKA

-376 QSIID
+376 QSIVD

-395 YTWIAYADDKNGKGI
+395 YTWIAYADDNHGNGI

-419 LGISNGRSSE
+419 LGISNGQASE
-429 TVDLSNPGIFTWSKI
+429 TVDLSKPELFTWSKV
-444 KGEDGRQG
+444 KGE
-452 DKGEKGEQGLP
+452 
-463 GKKGADGKSAYTWIA
+463 DGKSAYTWIA
-478 YASDNKGTNFAHTY
+478 YASDDKGTNFAHTY
-492 SNIHTWTGIALGKES
+492 SNIHTWTGIALGKEV
-507 EAPSSDYTDYQWHPI
+507 ETPSSDYTEYSWHPI
-522 VDETLRTEME
+522 VDETLRQDISSISTM
-532 ELSDMSVEAFK
+532 LGVSVE
-543 EARKTATDYITS
+543 EAQKTATNYITA
-555 SPQGLM
+555 SPQGIM
-561 VADLKDGHQDPETAT
+561 VADLQDGSETPENAT
-576 GSNVLITSEGVNI
+576 GSNVLITNEAVNI
-589 RNGQSINASFG
+589 RNGQSVNASFG
-600 KKVSIYSEESELTLD
+600 NEVVIRSEESELNLK

-621 YINTPAEGTIRASIS
+621 YINTSAEGTIRASLS
-636 PREISLTSTT
+636 PRGLSMTSAVAT
-646 AKINLGNTLSIGS
+646 INLGPSFVIGPKGGV
-659 NDALTYGMYRGNR
+659 NAGMYYNGK
-672 SLVFEKN
+672 SLVFDRD
-679 GTITASD
+679 GLSSSHVIY
-686 PISVPELRIRDA
+686 VPELKIGNV
-698 SLKANGTQL
+698 SLKATGNQL
-707 YTDGGFKA
+707 YTDELFKA
-715 KSVVGSFMQA
+715 KGIAGSFMQA
-725 NSTQNVL
+725 NSTQNII
-732 LMRNGVI
+732 LMKNGVI
-739 TPLQLNN
+739 TPFQLNN
-746 RLFSSGDV
+746 ALFSSGDV

-771 ISASVYFENVV
+771 ISAGVYFENDVAA
-782 GTSPVKGVYIKSNGN
+782 SPFNGVYIKSNGN
-797 EIASTFI
+797 EIASTVI
-804 TTGVGGGIGLASKV
+804 TTRAGGGIGLASKV

-824 AEVTLNARYVGGVNI
+824 AEVTLNARHIGGANV
-839 TVEGNNPATYLYIK
+839 TAEGNNPATYLYIK
-853 YLCGAEG
+853 YLGKDNV

>member
-1 MIIYFTD
+1 MIIYFAD

-13 LGMASTQLPTGF
+13 LGMASTKLSKGF
-25 KITGDSKVQA
+25 KITDDSKVQA

-57 EQMTTTGNQLLCS
+57 EQMTMTGNQLLCS

-103 LNDIAEPFTSAEA
+103 LNEIAGPFESAEA

-160 VSKQFDAE
+160 LSKQFDAE

-196 EELRLNRDTDRI
+196 EELRLNRDIDRI

-218 TALIVNGG
+218 TALIVKGG

-239 YIYDDGDFYVDAD
+239 YVYDDGDFYVDAD

-280 IFKHITKTYS
+280 TFKHITKTYS
-290 YDTLVQKT
+290 YDTALQKT

-307 KKIRDIEENYEIEIN
+307 KKIRDIEENYEIDIN
-322 KLPENIAIGD
+322 KLPENISIGD
-332 RINVIDEAG
+332 RINIIDEAG

-354 SIDDGMQKA
+354 SIDEGMQKA
-363 TLGEYLIQDSGIY
+363 TLGEYLIQESGIY
-376 QSIID
+376 QSIVD

-395 YTWIAYADDKNGKGI
+395 YTWIAYADDNHGKGI

-419 LGISNGRSSE
+419 LGISNGQASE
-429 TVDLSNPGIFTWSKI
+429 TADLSKPEVFTWSKI
-444 KGEDGRQG
+444 KGSDG
-452 DKGEKGEQGLP
+452 K
-463 GKKGADGKSAYTWIA
+463 DGKSAYTWIA
-478 YASDNKGTNFAHTY
+478 YASDDKGSNFAHTY
-492 SNIHTWTGIALGKES
+492 SNIHTWTGIALGKET
-507 EAPSSDYTDYQWHPI
+507 ETPSSDYTEYSWHPI
-522 VDETLRTEME
+522 VDETLRQDISSISTMLEV
-532 ELSDMSVEAFK
+532 SVE
-543 EARKTATDYITS
+543 EAQKTATDYITS
-555 SPQGLM
+555 SPKGLM
-561 VADLKDGHQDPETAT
+561 VADLKDGHQEPETAT
-576 GSNVLITSEGVNI
+576 GSNVLITNEAVNI
-589 RNGQSINASFG
+589 RNGQSVNASFG
-600 KKVSIYSEESELTLD
+600 KTVSIYSEESELTLN

-621 YINTPAEGTIRASIS
+621 YINTSAEGTIRASLS
-636 PREISLTSTT
+636 PRGLAMTSAAAT
-646 AKINLGNTLSIGS
+646 INLGPSFVIGPKGGV
-659 NDALTYGMYRGNR
+659 NAGMYDGDK
-672 SLVFEKN
+672 SLVFDRE
-679 GTITASD
+679 GLSSSHVIY
-686 PISVPELRIRDA
+686 VPELKIGNV
-698 SLKANGTQL
+698 SLKSNGNQL
-707 YTDGGFKA
+707 YTDELFKA
-715 KSVVGSFMQA
+715 KGIAGSFMQA
-725 NSTQNVL
+725 NSTQNIT
-732 LMRNGVI
+732 LMKNGVI
-739 TPLQLNN
+739 TPFQLNN
-746 RLFSSGDV
+746 SLFSSGDV

-771 ISASVYFENVV
+771 ISAGVYFENDVAA
-782 GTSPVKGVYIKSNGN
+782 SPFNGVYIKSNGN
-797 EIASTFI
+797 EIASTVI
-804 TTGVGGGIGLASKV
+804 TTRAGGGIGLASKV

-824 AEVTLNARYVGGVNI
+824 AEVTLNARHIGGANV
-839 TVEGNNPATYLYIK
+839 TAEGNNPATYLYIK
-853 YLCGAEG
+853 YLGKDNV

>member
-1 MIIYFTD
+1 MIIYFAD

-13 LGMASTQLPTGF
+13 LGMASTKLSKGF
-25 KITGDSKVQA
+25 KITDDSKVQA

-57 EQMTTTGNQLLCS
+57 EQMTMTGNQLLCS

-84 EDSKNQDIEVYAED
+84 ADSKNQDIEVYAED

-103 LNDIAEPFTSAEA
+103 LNEIAGPFESAEA

-160 VSKQFDAE
+160 LSKQFDAE

-196 EELRLNRDTDRI
+196 EELRLNRDIDRI

-218 TALIVNGG
+218 TALIVKGG

-239 YIYDDGDFYVDAD
+239 YVYDDGDFYVDAD

-264 GRISEIISED
+264 GRISEITSED

-280 IFKHITKTYS
+280 TFKHITKTYS
-290 YDTLVQKT
+290 YDTVVQKT

-307 KKIRDIEENYEIEIN
+307 KKIRDIEENYEIDIN
-322 KLPENIAIGD
+322 KLPENISIGD
-332 RINVIDEAG
+332 RINIIDEAG
-341 KLYLSARLLKLEE
+341 QLYLSARLLKLEE

-363 TLGEYLIQDSGIY
+363 TLGEYLIQESGIY
-376 QSIID
+376 QSIVD

-395 YTWIAYADDKNGKGI
+395 YTWIAYADDNHGKGI
-410 SSSADGKAY
+410 SSSADGTSY
-419 LGISNGRSSE
+419 LGISNGQASE
-429 TVDLSNPGIFTWSKI
+429 TADLSKPEAFTWSKI
-444 KGEDGRQG
+444 KGSDG
-452 DKGEKGEQGLP
+452 K
-463 GKKGADGKSAYTWIA
+463 DGKSAYTWIA
-478 YASDNKGTNFAHTY
+478 YASDDKGTNFAHTY
-492 SNIHTWTGIALGKES
+492 SNIHTWTGIALGKDVET
-507 EAPSSDYTDYQWHPI
+507 PSDNFEDYSWHPI
-522 VDETLRTEME
+522 VDESLRQDIDSISTM
-532 ELSDMSVEAFK
+532 LGTSVE
-543 EARKTATDYITS
+543 EAQKTATNYITA
-555 SPQGLM
+555 SPQGIM
-561 VADLKDGHQDPETAT
+561 VADLQDGSETPENAT
-576 GSNVLITSEGVNI
+576 GSNVLITNEAVNI
-589 RNGQSINASFG
+589 RNGQSVNASFG
-600 KKVSIYSEESELTLD
+600 NAVVIRSDESELNLK

-621 YINTPAEGTIRASIS
+621 YINTSAEGTIRASLS
-636 PREISLTSTT
+636 PRGLSMTSAVAT
-646 AKINLGNTLSIGS
+646 INLGPSFVIGPKGGV
-659 NDALTYGMYRGNR
+659 NAGMYAGGK
-672 SLVFEKN
+672 SLVFDRE
-679 GTITASD
+679 GLSSSHVIY
-686 PISVPELRIRDA
+686 VPELKIGNV
-698 SLKANGTQL
+698 SLKANGNQL
-707 YTDGGFKA
+707 YTDELFKA
-715 KSVVGSFMQA
+715 KGIAGSFMQA
-725 NSTQNVL
+725 NSTQNII
-732 LMRNGVI
+732 LMKNGVI
-739 TPLQLNN
+739 TPFQLNN
-746 RLFSSGDV
+746 ALFSSGDV

-771 ISASVYFENVV
+771 ISAGVYFDND
-782 GTSPVKGVYIKSNGN
+782 TSASPFNGIYVKSNGN
-797 EIASTFI
+797 EIASTVI
-804 TTGVGGGIGLASKV
+804 TTRAGGGIGLASKV

-824 AEVTLNARYVGGVNI
+824 AEVTLNARHIGGSNV
-839 TVEGNNPATYLYIK
+839 TAEGNNPATYLYIK
-853 YLCGAEG
+853 YLGKDNV

>member
-1 MIIYFTD
+1 MIIYFAD

-13 LGMASTQLPTGF
+13 LGMASTKLSKGF
-25 KITGDSKVQA
+25 KITDDSKVQA

-44 FKIVYTSENKALL
+44 FKIVYTGENKALL
-57 EQMTTTGNQLLCS
+57 EQMTMTGNQLLCS

-103 LNDIAEPFTSAEA
+103 LNEIAGPFESAEA
-116 KPISWYIEKWTKDS
+116 KPISWYIEMWTKDS

-160 VSKQFDAE
+160 LSKQFDAE

-196 EELRLNRDTDRI
+196 EELRLNRDIDRI

-218 TALIVNGG
+218 TALIVKGG

-239 YIYDDGDFYVDAD
+239 YVYDDGDFYVDAD

-280 IFKHITKTYS
+280 TFKHITKTYS
-290 YDTLVQKT
+290 YDTVVQKT

-307 KKIRDIEENYEIEIN
+307 KKIRDIEENYEIDIN
-322 KLPENIAIGD
+322 KLPENISIGD
-332 RINVIDEAG
+332 RINIIDEEG

-376 QSIID
+376 QSIVD

-395 YTWIAYADDKNGKGI
+395 YTWIAYADDNHGNGI

-419 LGISNGRSSE
+419 LGISNGQASE
-429 TVDLSNPGIFTWSKI
+429 TVDLSKPELFTWSKV
-444 KGEDGRQG
+444 KGEDG
-452 DKGEKGEQGLP
+452 K
-463 GKKGADGKSAYTWIA
+463 DGKSAYTWIA
-478 YASDNKGTNFAHTY
+478 YASDDKGTDFSHTY
-492 SNIHTWTGIALGKES
+492 TNSHKWMGIALDKDVET
-507 EAPSSDYTDYQWHPI
+507 PSNDYTDYSWHPI
-522 VDETLRTEME
+522 VDEAIRN
-532 ELSDMSVEAFK
+532 DVEAFMGMAQASFE
-543 EARKTATDYITS
+543 EAQKTATNYITA
-555 SPQGLM
+555 SPQGIM
-561 VADLKDGHQDPETAT
+561 VADLQDGSETPENAT
-576 GSNVLITSEGVNI
+576 GSNVLITNEAVNI
-589 RNGQSINASFG
+589 RNGQSVNASFG
-600 KKVSIYSEESELTLD
+600 NSVVIRSEESELTLN

-621 YINTPAEGTIRASIS
+621 YINTSAEGTIRASLS
-636 PREISLTSTT
+636 PRGLSMTSGVAT
-646 AKINLGNTLSIGS
+646 INLGPSFVIGPKGGV
-659 NDALTYGMYRGNR
+659 NAGMYDG
-672 SLVFEKN
+672 SKSFVFDRD
-679 GTITASD
+679 GLSSSHVIY
-686 PISVPELRIRDA
+686 VPELKIGNV
-698 SLKANGTQL
+698 SLKANGNQL
-707 YTDGGFKA
+707 YTDELFKA
-715 KSVVGSFMQA
+715 KGIAGSFMQA
-725 NSTQNVL
+725 NSTQNIT
-732 LMRNGVI
+732 LMKNGVI
-739 TPLQLNN
+739 TPFQLNN
-746 RLFSSGDV
+746 ALFSSGDV

-771 ISASVYFENVV
+771 ISAGVYFENDVAA
-782 GTSPVKGVYIKSNGN
+782 SPFNGVYIKSNGN
-797 EIASTFI
+797 EIASTVI
-804 TTGVGGGIGLASKV
+804 TTRAGGGIGLASKV

-824 AEVTLNARYVGGVNI
+824 AEVTLNARHIGGANV
-839 TVEGNNPATYLYIK
+839 TAEGNNPATYLYIK
-853 YLCGAEG
+853 YLGKDNV

>member
-1 MIIYFTD
+1 MIIYFAD

-13 LGMASTQLPTGF
+13 LGMASTKLSKGF
-25 KITGDSKVQA
+25 KITDDSKVQA

-103 LNDIAEPFTSAEA
+103 LNEIAGPFESAEA

-160 VSKQFDAE
+160 LSKQFDAE

-196 EELRLNRDTDRI
+196 EELRLNRDIDRI

-218 TALIVNGG
+218 TALIVKGG
-226 TPEGKE
+226 TPEGQN

-239 YIYDDGDFYVDAD
+239 YVYDDGDFYVDAD

-280 IFKHITKTYS
+280 TFKHITKTFS
-290 YDTLVQKT
+290 YDTVVQKT

-307 KKIRDIEENYEIEIN
+307 KKIRDIEENYEIDIN
-322 KLPENIAIGD
+322 KLPENISIGD
-332 RINVIDEAG
+332 RINIIDEAG

-376 QSIID
+376 QSIVD

-395 YTWIAYADDKNGKGI
+395 YTWIAYADDNHGNGI

-419 LGISNGRSSE
+419 LGISNGQASE
-429 TVDLSNPGIFTWSKI
+429 TVDLSKPELFTWSKV
-444 KGEDGRQG
+444 KGEDG
-452 DKGEKGEQGLP
+452 K
-463 GKKGADGKSAYTWIA
+463 DGKSAYTWVA
-478 YASDNKGTNFAHTY
+478 YASDDKGTDFSHTY
-492 SNIHTWTGIALGKES
+492 TNSHKWMGIALDKDVET
-507 EAPSSDYTDYQWHPI
+507 PSNDYTDYSWHPI
-522 VDETLRTEME
+522 VDEAIRN
-532 ELSDMSVEAFK
+532 DVEAFMGMAQASFE
-543 EARKTATDYITS
+543 EAQKTATNYITA
-555 SPQGLM
+555 SPQGIM
-561 VADLKDGHQDPETAT
+561 VADLQDGSETPENAT
-576 GSNVLITSEGVNI
+576 GSNVLITNEAVNI
-589 RNGQSINASFG
+589 RNGQSVNASFG
-600 KKVSIYSEESELTLD
+600 NSVVIRSEESELTLN

-621 YINTPAEGTIRASIS
+621 YINTSAEGTIRASLS
-636 PREISLTSTT
+636 PRGLSMTSGVAT
-646 AKINLGNTLSIGS
+646 INLGPSFVIGPKGGV
-659 NDALTYGMYRGNR
+659 NAGMYDG
-672 SLVFEKN
+672 SKSFVFDRD
-679 GTITASD
+679 GLSSSHVIY
-686 PISVPELRIRDA
+686 VPELKIGNV
-698 SLKANGTQL
+698 SLKANGNQL
-707 YTDGGFKA
+707 YTDELFKA
-715 KSVVGSFMQA
+715 KGIVGSFMQA
-725 NSTQNVL
+725 NSTQNIT
-732 LMRNGVI
+732 LMKNGVI
-739 TPLQLNN
+739 TPFQLNN
-746 RLFSSGDV
+746 ALFSSGDV

-771 ISASVYFENVV
+771 ISAGVYFENDVAA
-782 GTSPVKGVYIKSNGN
+782 SPFNGIYVKSNGN
-797 EIASTFI
+797 EIASTVI
-804 TTGVGGGIGLASKV
+804 TTRAGGGIGLASKV

-824 AEVTLNARYVGGVNI
+824 AEVTLNARHIGGANI
-839 TVEGNNPATYLYIK
+839 TAEGNNPATYLYIK
-853 YLCGAEG
+853 YLCRAEG

>member
-1 MIIYFTD
+1 MIIYFAD

-13 LGMASTQLPTGF
+13 LGMASTKLSKGF
-25 KITGDSKVQA
+25 KIIDDSKIQA

-103 LNDIAEPFTSAEA
+103 LNEIAGPFESAEA

-160 VSKQFDAE
+160 LSKQFDAE

-196 EELRLNRDTDRI
+196 EELRLNRDIDRI

-218 TALIVNGG
+218 TALIVKGG
-226 TPEGKE
+226 TPEGQN

-239 YIYDDGDFYVDAD
+239 YVYDDGDFYVDAD

-280 IFKHITKTYS
+280 TFKHITKTYS
-290 YDTLVQKT
+290 YDTVLQKT

-307 KKIRDIEENYEIEIN
+307 KKIRDIEENYEIDIN

-332 RINVIDEAG
+332 RINIIDEAG

-376 QSIID
+376 QSIVD

-395 YTWIAYADDKNGKGI
+395 YTWIAYADDNHGNGI

-419 LGISNGRSSE
+419 LGISNGQASE
-429 TVDLSNPGIFTWSKI
+429 TVDLSKPELFTWNKV
-444 KGEDGRQG
+444 KGEDG
-452 DKGEKGEQGLP
+452 K
-463 GKKGADGKSAYTWIA
+463 DGKSVYTWIA
-478 YASDNKGTNFAHTY
+478 YASDDKGSNFAHTY
-492 SNIHTWTGIALGKES
+492 SSIHTWTGIALGKDVET
-507 EAPSSDYTDYQWHPI
+507 PSSDYTDYQWHPI
-522 VDETLRTEME
+522 VDETLRQDIDSIRTM
-532 ELSDMSVEAFK
+532 LGTSVE
-543 EARKTATDYITS
+543 EAQKTATNYITA
-555 SPQGLM
+555 SPQGIM
-561 VADLKDGHQDPETAT
+561 VADLQDGSETPENAT
-576 GSNVLITSEGVNI
+576 GSNVLITNEAVNI
-589 RNGQSINASFG
+589 RNGQSVNASFG
-600 KKVSIYSEESELTLD
+600 NAVVIRSEESELTLN

-621 YINTPAEGTIRASIS
+621 YINTSAEGTIRASLS
-636 PREISLTSTT
+636 PRGLSMTSGVAT
-646 AKINLGNTLSIGS
+646 INLGPSFVIGPKGGV
-659 NDALTYGMYRGNR
+659 NAGMYDG
-672 SLVFEKN
+672 SKSFVFDRD
-679 GTITASD
+679 GLSSSHVIY
-686 PISVPELRIRDA
+686 VPELKIGNV
-698 SLKANGTQL
+698 SLKANGNQL
-707 YTDGGFKA
+707 YTDELFKA
-715 KSVVGSFMQA
+715 KGIAGSFMQA
-725 NSTQNVL
+725 NSTQNIT
-732 LMRNGVI
+732 LMKNGVI
-739 TPLQLNN
+739 TPFQLNN
-746 RLFSSGDV
+746 ALFSSGDV

-771 ISASVYFENVV
+771 ISAGVYFENDVAA
-782 GTSPVKGVYIKSNGN
+782 SPFNGVYIKSNGN
-797 EIASTFI
+797 EIASTVI
-804 TTGVGGGIGLASKV
+804 TTRAGGGIGLASKV

-824 AEVTLNARYVGGVNI
+824 AEVTLNARHIGGANI
-839 TVEGNNPATYLYIK
+839 TAEGNNPATYLYIK
-853 YLCGAEG
+853 YLCRAEG

>member
-1 MIIYFTD
+1 MIIYFAD

-13 LGMASTQLPTGF
+13 LGMASTKLSKGF
-25 KITGDSKVQA
+25 KITDDSKVQA

-44 FKIVYTSENKALL
+44 FKIVYTGENKALL

-103 LNDIAEPFTSAEA
+103 LNDIAEPFASAEA

-160 VSKQFDAE
+160 LSKQFDAE

-182 KYINIHKRRGKDVK
+182 KYINIYKRRGKDVK
-196 EELRLNRDTDRI
+196 EELRLNRDIDRI

-218 TALIVNGG
+218 TALIVKGG
-226 TPEGKE
+226 TPEGQN

-264 GRISEIISED
+264 GRISEITSED

-280 IFKHITKTYS
+280 TFKHITKTYS
-290 YDTLVQKT
+290 YDTVVQKT

-307 KKIRDIEENYEIEIN
+307 KKIRDIEENYEIDIN

-332 RINVIDEAG
+332 RINIIDEAG

-376 QSIID
+376 QSIVD

-395 YTWIAYADDKNGKGI
+395 YTWIAYADDNHGNGI

-419 LGISNGRSSE
+419 LGISNGQSSE
-429 TVDLSNPGIFTWSKI
+429 TVDLSKPELFTWSKV
-444 KGEDGRQG
+444 KGEDG
-452 DKGEKGEQGLP
+452 K
-463 GKKGADGKSAYTWIA
+463 DGKSAYTWIA
-478 YASDNKGTNFAHTY
+478 YASDDKGTNFAHTY
-492 SNIHTWTGIALGKES
+492 SNIHTWTGIALGKEV
-507 EAPSSDYTDYQWHPI
+507 ETPSSDYTDYQWHPI
-522 VDETLRTEME
+522 VDETLRQDIDSISTM
-532 ELSDMSVEAFK
+532 LGTSVE
-543 EARKTATDYITS
+543 EAQKTATDYITS
-555 SPQGLM
+555 SPKGLM
-561 VADLKDGHQDPETAT
+561 VADLKDGHQEPETAT
-576 GSNVLITSEGVNI
+576 GSNVLITNEAVNI
-589 RNGQSINASFG
+589 RNGQSVNASFG
-600 KKVSIYSEESELTLD
+600 NSVTIRSEESELTLN

-621 YINTPAEGTIRASIS
+621 YINTSAEGTIRASLS
-636 PREISLTSTT
+636 PRGLAMTSGVAT
-646 AKINLGNTLSIGS
+646 INLGPSFVIGPKGGV
-659 NDALTYGMYRGNR
+659 NAGMYYSGK
-672 SLVFEKN
+672 SLVFDRE
-679 GTITASD
+679 GLSSSHVIY
-686 PISVPELRIRDA
+686 VPELKIGNV
-698 SLKANGTQL
+698 SLKANGNQL
-707 YTDGGFKA
+707 YTDELFKA
-715 KSVVGSFMQA
+715 KGIAGSFMQA
-725 NSTQNVL
+725 NSTQNIT
-732 LMRNGVI
+732 LMKNGVI
-739 TPLQLNN
+739 TPFQLNN
-746 RLFSSGDV
+746 ALFSSGDV

-771 ISASVYFENVV
+771 ISAGVYFENDVAA
-782 GTSPVKGVYIKSNGN
+782 SPFNGVYIKSNGN
-797 EIASTFI
+797 EIASTVI
-804 TTGVGGGIGLASKV
+804 TTRAGGGIGLASKV

-824 AEVTLNARYVGGVNI
+824 AEVTLNARHIGGTNV
-839 TVEGNNPATYLYIK
+839 TAEGNNPATYLYIK
-853 YLCGAEG
+853 YLCRAEG

>member
-1 MIIYFTD
+1 MIIYFAD

-13 LGMASTQLPTGF
+13 LGMASTKLSKGF
-25 KITGDSKVQA
+25 KITDDSKVQA

-103 LNDIAEPFTSAEA
+103 LNEIAGPFESAEA

-160 VSKQFDAE
+160 LSKQFDAE

-196 EELRLNRDTDRI
+196 EELRLNRDIDRI

-218 TALIVNGG
+218 TALIVKGG
-226 TPEGKE
+226 TPEGQN

-239 YIYDDGDFYVDAD
+239 YVYDDGDFYVDAD

-280 IFKHITKTYS
+280 TFKHITKTFS
-290 YDTLVQKT
+290 YDTVVQKT

-307 KKIRDIEENYEIEIN
+307 KKIRDIEENYEIDIN
-322 KLPENIAIGD
+322 KLPENISIGD
-332 RINVIDEAG
+332 RINIIDEAG

-376 QSIID
+376 QSIVD

-395 YTWIAYADDKNGKGI
+395 YTWIAYADDNHGNGI

-419 LGISNGRSSE
+419 LGISNGQASE
-429 TVDLSNPGIFTWSKI
+429 TVDLSKPELFTWSKV
-444 KGEDGRQG
+444 KGEDG
-452 DKGEKGEQGLP
+452 K
-463 GKKGADGKSAYTWIA
+463 DGKSAYTWVA
-478 YASDNKGTNFAHTY
+478 YASDDKGTDFSHTY
-492 SNIHTWTGIALGKES
+492 TNSHKWMGIALDKDVET
-507 EAPSSDYTDYQWHPI
+507 PSNDYTDYSWHPI
-522 VDETLRTEME
+522 VDEAIRN
-532 ELSDMSVEAFK
+532 DVEAFMGMAQASFE
-543 EARKTATDYITS
+543 EAQKTATNYITA
-555 SPQGLM
+555 SPQGIM
-561 VADLKDGHQDPETAT
+561 VADLQDGSETPENAT
-576 GSNVLITSEGVNI
+576 GSNVLITNEAVNI
-589 RNGQSINASFG
+589 RNGQSVNASFG
-600 KKVSIYSEESELTLD
+600 NSVVIRSEESELTLN

-621 YINTPAEGTIRASIS
+621 YINTSAEGTIRASLS
-636 PREISLTSTT
+636 PRGLSMTSGVAT
-646 AKINLGNTLSIGS
+646 INLGPSFVIGPKGGV
-659 NDALTYGMYRGNR
+659 NAGMYDG
-672 SLVFEKN
+672 SKSFVFDRD
-679 GTITASD
+679 GLSSSHVIY
-686 PISVPELRIRDA
+686 VPELKIGNV
-698 SLKANGTQL
+698 SLKANGNQL
-707 YTDGGFKA
+707 YTDELFKA
-715 KSVVGSFMQA
+715 KGIAGSFMQA
-725 NSTQNVL
+725 NSTQNIT
-732 LMRNGVI
+732 LMKNGVI
-739 TPLQLNN
+739 TPFQLNN
-746 RLFSSGDV
+746 ALFSSGDV

-771 ISASVYFENVV
+771 ISAGVYFENDVAA
-782 GTSPVKGVYIKSNGN
+782 SPFNGVYIKSNGN
-797 EIASTFI
+797 EIASTVI
-804 TTGVGGGIGLASKV
+804 TTRAGGGIGLASKV

-824 AEVTLNARYVGGVNI
+824 AEVTLNARHIGGANV
-839 TVEGNNPATYLYIK
+839 TAEGNNPATYLYIK
-853 YLCGAEG
+853 YLGRAEG

>member
-1 MIIYFTD
+1 MIIYFAD

-13 LGMASTQLPTGF
+13 LGMASTKLSKGF
-25 KITGDSKVQA
+25 KITDDSKVQA

-84 EDSKNQDIEVYAED
+84 EDSKNQDVEVYAED

-103 LNDIAEPFTSAEA
+103 LNEIAGPFESAEA

-160 VSKQFDAE
+160 LSKQFDAE

-196 EELRLNRDTDRI
+196 EELRLNRDIDRI

-218 TALIVNGG
+218 TALIVKGG
-226 TPEGKE
+226 TPEGQN

-239 YIYDDGDFYVDAD
+239 YVYDDGDFYVDAD

-280 IFKHITKTYS
+280 TFKHITKTYS
-290 YDTLVQKT
+290 YDTVLQKT
-298 LCNHAIGKL
+298 LCSHAIGKL
-307 KKIRDIEENYEIEIN
+307 KKIRDIEENYEIDIN
-322 KLPENIAIGD
+322 KLPENISIGD
-332 RINVIDEAG
+332 RINIIDEEG
-341 KLYLSARLLKLEE
+341 RLYLSARLLKLEE
-354 SIDDGMQKA
+354 SIDEGMQKA

-376 QSIID
+376 QSIVD

-395 YTWIAYADDKNGKGI
+395 YTWIAYADDNHGNGI

-419 LGISNGRSSE
+419 LGISNGQASE
-429 TVDLSNPGIFTWSKI
+429 TVDLSKPELFTWSKV
-444 KGEDGRQG
+444 KGEDG
-452 DKGEKGEQGLP
+452 K
-463 GKKGADGKSAYTWIA
+463 DGKSAYTWVA
-478 YASDNKGTNFAHTY
+478 YASDDKGTDFSHTY
-492 SNIHTWTGIALGKES
+492 TNSHKWMGIALDKDVET
-507 EAPSSDYTDYQWHPI
+507 PSNDYTDYSWHPI
-522 VDETLRTEME
+522 VDEAIRN
-532 ELSDMSVEAFK
+532 DVEAFMGMAQASFE
-543 EARKTATDYITS
+543 EAQKTATNYITA
-555 SPQGLM
+555 SPQGIM
-561 VADLKDGHQDPETAT
+561 VADLQDGSETPENAT
-576 GSNVLITSEGVNI
+576 GSNVLITNEAVNI
-589 RNGQSINASFG
+589 RNGQCVNASCG
-600 KKVSIYSEESELTLD
+600 NSVAIRSEESELTLN

-621 YINTPAEGTIRASIS
+621 YINTSAEGTIRASLS
-636 PREISLTSTT
+636 PRGLSMTSGVAT
-646 AKINLGNTLSIGS
+646 INLGPSFVIGPKGGV
-659 NDALTYGMYRGNR
+659 NAGMYDG
-672 SLVFEKN
+672 SKSFVFDRD
-679 GTITASD
+679 GLSSSHVIY
-686 PISVPELRIRDA
+686 VPELKIGNV
-698 SLKANGTQL
+698 SLKANGNQL
-707 YTDGGFKA
+707 YTDELFKA
-715 KSVVGSFMQA
+715 KGIAGSFMQA
-725 NSTQNVL
+725 NSTQNIT
-732 LMRNGVI
+732 LMKNGVI
-739 TPLQLNN
+739 TPFQLNN
-746 RLFSSGDV
+746 ALFSSGDV

-771 ISASVYFENVV
+771 ISAGVYFENDVAA
-782 GTSPVKGVYIKSNGN
+782 SPFNGVYIKSNGN

-804 TTGVGGGIGLASKV
+804 TTRAGGGIGLASKV

-824 AEVTLNARYVGGVNI
+824 AEVTLSARHIGGANV
-839 TVEGNNPATYLYIK
+839 TAEGNNPATYLYIK
-853 YLCGAEG
+853 YLCRAEG

>member
-1 MIIYFTD
+1 MIIYFAD

-13 LGMASTQLPTGF
+13 LGMASTKLSKGF
-25 KITGDSKVQA
+25 KITDDSKVQA

-44 FKIVYTSENKALL
+44 FKIVYTGENKALL

-103 LNDIAEPFTSAEA
+103 LNEIAGPFESAEA

-160 VSKQFDAE
+160 LSKQFDAE

-196 EELRLNRDTDRI
+196 EELRLNRDIDRI

-218 TALIVNGG
+218 TALIVKGG

-239 YIYDDGDFYVDAD
+239 YVYDDGDFYVDAD

-280 IFKHITKTYS
+280 TFKHITKTYS
-290 YDTLVQKT
+290 YDTVVQKT
-298 LCNHAIGKL
+298 LCSHAIGNL
-307 KKIRDIEENYEIEIN
+307 KKIRDIEENYEIDIN

-332 RINVIDEAG
+332 RINIIDEAG

-376 QSIID
+376 QSIVD

-395 YTWIAYADDKNGKGI
+395 YTWIAYADDNHGNGI

-419 LGISNGRSSE
+419 LGISNGQASE
-429 TVDLSNPGIFTWSKI
+429 TVDLSKPELFTWNKV
-444 KGEDGRQG
+444 KGEDG
-452 DKGEKGEQGLP
+452 K
-463 GKKGADGKSAYTWIA
+463 DGKSVYTWIA
-478 YASDNKGTNFAHTY
+478 YASDDKGSNFAHTY
-492 SNIHTWTGIALGKES
+492 SSIHTWTGIALGKDVET
-507 EAPSSDYTDYQWHPI
+507 PSSDYTDYQWHPI
-522 VDETLRTEME
+522 VDETLRQDIDSISTM
-532 ELSDMSVEAFK
+532 LGTSVE
-543 EARKTATDYITS
+543 EAQKTATNYITA
-555 SPQGLM
+555 SPQGIM
-561 VADLKDGHQDPETAT
+561 VADLQDGSETPENAT
-576 GSNVLITSEGVNI
+576 GSNVLITNEAVNI
-589 RNGQSINASFG
+589 RNGQSVNASFG
-600 KKVSIYSEESELTLD
+600 KTVSIYSEESELTLN

-621 YINTPAEGTIRASIS
+621 YINTSAEGTIRASLS
-636 PREISLTSTT
+636 PRGLAMTSAAAT
-646 AKINLGNTLSIGS
+646 INLGPSFVIGPKGGV
-659 NDALTYGMYRGNR
+659 NAGMYYSDK
-672 SLVFEKN
+672 SLVFDRE
-679 GTITASD
+679 GLSSSHVIY
-686 PISVPELRIRDA
+686 VPELKIGNV
-698 SLKANGTQL
+698 SLKANGNQL
-707 YTDGGFKA
+707 YTDELFKA
-715 KSVVGSFMQA
+715 KGIVGSFMQA
-725 NSTQNVL
+725 NSTQNIS
-732 LMRNGVI
+732 LMKNGVI
-739 TPLQLNN
+739 TPFQLNN
-746 RLFSSGDV
+746 ALFSSGDV

-771 ISASVYFENVV
+771 ISAGVYFENDVAA
-782 GTSPVKGVYIKSNGN
+782 SPFNGVYIKSNGN
-797 EIASTFI
+797 EIASTVI
-804 TTGVGGGIGLASKV
+804 TTRAGGGIGLASKV

-824 AEVTLNARYVGGVNI
+824 AEVTLNARHIGGSNV
-839 TVEGNNPATYLYIK
+839 TAEGNNPATYLYIK
-853 YLCGAEG
+853 YLGKDNV

>member
-1 MIIYFTD
+1 MIIYFAD

-13 LGMASTQLPTGF
+13 LGMASTKLSKGF
-25 KITGDSKVQA
+25 KITDDSKVQA

-103 LNDIAEPFTSAEA
+103 LNEIAEPFTSAEA

-135 INEISDRSRKLSW
+135 INEIADRSRKLSW

-160 VSKQFDAE
+160 LSKQFDAE

-182 KYINIHKRRGKDVK
+182 KYINIYKRRGKDVK
-196 EELRLNRDTDRI
+196 EELRLNRDIDRI

-218 TALIVNGG
+218 TALIVKGG
-226 TPEGKE
+226 TPEGQN

-239 YIYDDGDFYVDAD
+239 YVYDDGDFYVDAD

-264 GRISEIISED
+264 GRISEITSED

-280 IFKHITKTYS
+280 TFKHITKTYS
-290 YDTLVQKT
+290 YDTVVQKT

-307 KKIRDIEENYEIEIN
+307 KKIRDIEENYEIDIN

-332 RINVIDEAG
+332 RINIIDEAG

-376 QSIID
+376 QSIVD

-395 YTWIAYADDKNGKGI
+395 YTWIAYADDSHGNGI

-419 LGISNGRSSE
+419 LGISNGQASE
-429 TVDLSNPGIFTWSKI
+429 TVDLSKPELFTWSKV
-444 KGEDGRQG
+444 KGEDG
-452 DKGEKGEQGLP
+452 K
-463 GKKGADGKSAYTWIA
+463 DGKSAYTWVA
-478 YASDNKGTNFAHTY
+478 YASDDKGTDFSHTY
-492 SNIHTWTGIALGKES
+492 TNSHKWMGIALDKDVET
-507 EAPSSDYTDYQWHPI
+507 PSNDYTDYSWHPI
-522 VDETLRTEME
+522 VDEAIRN
-532 ELSDMSVEAFK
+532 DVEAFIGMAQASFE
-543 EARKTATDYITS
+543 EAQKTATNYITA
-555 SPQGLM
+555 SPQGIM
-561 VADLKDGHQDPETAT
+561 VADLQDGSETPENAT
-576 GSNVLITSEGVNI
+576 GSNVLITNEAVNI
-589 RNGQSINASFG
+589 RNGQSVNASFG
-600 KKVSIYSEESELTLD
+600 NSVVIRSEESELTLN

-621 YINTPAEGTIRASIS
+621 YINTSAEGTIRASLS
-636 PREISLTSTT
+636 PRGLSMTSGVAT
-646 AKINLGNTLSIGS
+646 INLGPSFVIGPKGGV
-659 NDALTYGMYRGNR
+659 NAGMYDG
-672 SLVFEKN
+672 SKSFVFDRD
-679 GTITASD
+679 GLSSSHVIY
-686 PISVPELRIRDA
+686 VPELKIGNV
-698 SLKANGTQL
+698 SLKANGNQL
-707 YTDGGFKA
+707 YTDELFKA
-715 KSVVGSFMQA
+715 KGIAGSFMQA
-725 NSTQNVL
+725 NSTQNII
-732 LMRNGVI
+732 LMKNGVI
-739 TPLQLNN
+739 TPFQLNN
-746 RLFSSGDV
+746 ALFSSGDV

-771 ISASVYFENVV
+771 ISAGVYFDND
-782 GTSPVKGVYIKSNGN
+782 TSASPFNGIYVKSNGN
-797 EIASTFI
+797 EIASTVI
-804 TTGVGGGIGLASKV
+804 TTRAGGGIGLASKV

-824 AEVTLNARYVGGVNI
+824 AEVTLSARHIGGANV
-839 TVEGNNPATYLYIK
+839 TAEGNNPATYLYIK
-853 YLCGAEG
+853 YLCRAEG